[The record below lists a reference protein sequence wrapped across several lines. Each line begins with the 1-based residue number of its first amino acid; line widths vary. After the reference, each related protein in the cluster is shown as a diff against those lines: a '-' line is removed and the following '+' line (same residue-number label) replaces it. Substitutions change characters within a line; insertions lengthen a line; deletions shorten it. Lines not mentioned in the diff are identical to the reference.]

1 MKNIEKRISPLIQS
15 QFPSFYQEEGE
26 NFIAFT
32 RAYYE
37 WLESTNNPLYHTRRL
52 PSYRDIDETTDD
64 FIVHFKEK
72 YLKNIQFD
80 TATNKKLL
88 VKNSLDLYRAKGTER
103 SIDLFFKLVYG
114 TAAEVQYPAE
124 KIFRL
129 SDGVYEKPEYLE
141 IGYSIYN
148 IDYVGKQVVGQLSGA
163 KAFVEKYIRRRVGKG
178 FVNLLYISGRQGDF
192 KNGEVI
198 GLNINNQP
206 TFEITKRSK
215 LIGSMKRVTVQT
227 RGRNFN
233 VGDIVRFTN
242 SDRGLGGLARVES
255 TNSQTGLVDFIFTDG
270 GYGYTLDT
278 ESIVS
283 EKVLNLN
290 EVIADFTAEN
300 YYRLFERGV
309 QPVVNI
315 GYSAATSNVSVGN
328 TVYRYA
334 ANGMLAAQGR
344 VLEVAPTSNTNGFI
358 SISHTSGV
366 FVPSATYYTGTNN
379 TGTSFTASTLTDKS
393 MSGKFMNI
401 PTDYSVIITAPSS
414 TFIVGDVVQQQ
425 NAGYI
430 TASGTVANV
439 INLEGAVQLTLTD
452 ARGAFK
458 NSKRMAD
465 WDYKAG
471 TGTITVATTSNV
483 VTGTSTAFNN
493 NYINSTLYV
502 TGNVAIGNV
511 QSVTNSTSLIL
522 TTNAAAAAV
531 ANVHNYGLTYKIFK
545 QSDSGTFANVSY
557 VNLNAGLYDIKK
569 QVHVIAFD
577 ECSSNNV
584 TFANN
589 IYIYNSANAIVAE
602 GSVITA
608 NYNTVSNTGT
618 LTFISRKGYWNE
630 TDTVYTTANADNFKI
645 TSYSLDITGGDY
657 VRSFPSKIIAP
668 LSNTTADISSIS
680 FGTGA
685 GFGVGTIGETEVIF
699 IGTDLIAANSQDTL
713 DYSRLQL
720 SVTANT
726 GFDEG
731 QRVFQQIRKVS
742 FNPSTAVNASNGFIT
757 ITDANTYYIAG
768 DRVTYEVA
776 AGNTVITAL
785 ESGKSYYVAFSNTTG
800 LILSHPANKYIH
812 INSTSFPGQAFANL
826 DLYESGVGTITA
838 NTTSNVV
845 TGVGTVF
852 KKYDD
857 AFGNKYSNFKLYDDG
872 NVELGTISTVV
883 NSTSLTLTTNS
894 AAGVDN
900 NTHSF
905 GLRVSYNIPGFANT
919 LTNESGHFL
928 YKTAHATLYD
938 VTGTNL
944 LIKDP
949 ILDFGFTN
957 TTSTPSNSNIIVYGN
972 NLVNTAITA
981 VTELSTI
988 AQANQV
994 FASQFISSD
1003 AFGFPKNPQ
1012 GNYLDNLY
1020 ACLTFGRFEIGIIG
1034 SLNQINPGEDY
1045 NVDPFVLAHQQ
1056 YISAFDRKDFV
1067 ITFENAT
1074 RNFVAGEIVNQ
1085 SQANLRFFDLKVSS
1099 GAYSNTYDAKTFTV
1113 QTQFEAN
1120 SAANAIFYRNLTS
1133 SFNPTDEVNSNTDFI
1148 TITGNEFAANDL
1160 VRYFTDT
1167 GNTAVTGLS
1176 NNSFYYVLASN
1187 STGVTLTAEAA
1198 NTLAKVNI
1206 TQSSNVAEFNSNTDV
1221 QNSNN
1226 FINIATAN
1234 TLFANGGQ
1242 VRYVVTDGTAAVD
1255 GLEANALYYVRY
1267 ANSTGLAL
1275 SVTAGGSN
1283 VDLTAANPGGVGHFL
1298 RNYNPDLIGHQLRSY
1313 TNEFANGQIVQ
1324 YRIPN
1329 GNTAISGL
1337 TANAVYYVV
1346 DANTV
1351 AFKLS
1356 STLGGA
1362 VIDINANSTG
1372 GESHTIATLPGYLPK
1387 DKLFQNVGGNIVN
1400 ATVSSV
1406 FSNTHESVVR
1416 NYVRVTGNTAPITNN
1431 ALLYSYTVPTANA
1444 LISSVTTFEIVSTA
1458 KAIVKSSNS
1467 SQMLAKRITFENTW
1481 LPSEPMIGEVS
1492 GAEADVIGVT
1502 EDITELYPI
1511 GLNADIT
1518 ANVVTSNGEVTAL
1531 QVIDSGFAYSNGE
1544 IVDFVSEDN
1553 LRAGTAKMILDGHG
1567 LGIGYYRSSKGFL
1580 SDDIYVHDGDYYQ
1593 EYSYEILSK
1602 ISVDRYSDMFKKVMH
1617 MAGTKFFGSALIVE
1631 EANTALALSA
1641 ISTGQE
1647 IQFNS
1652 NDDVSTVNDT
1662 IQTDIEDVSFKFK
1675 VMDVNNDTDLIS
1687 IGTNPYYTTLPLN
1700 VHDYLQYT
1708 TSEAQTIGV
1717 GTSSNLS
1724 NNAYYYVVLANTTG
1738 IKISETR
1745 GGDALNLNT
1754 VAISNTLELHTLT
1767 KIINPF
1773 ANGDLVLY
1781 TTSNTAVEAS
1791 ITGTF
1796 TTNTGIVVN
1805 VTQSSNVAQFNSNT
1819 DVQNDFINIASA
1831 NSKFT
1836 NGSQVRYVISSNT
1849 VAVSN
1854 LESGA
1859 LYYVRNANSTG
1870 LALSIEADGPNVS
1883 LTAANLGSNGH
1894 FLRYYNDVVDS
1905 FIKVANNKFRNSD
1918 YVNVTFD
1925 SATCNTQ
1932 SFNANTA
1939 VDIDSANAANVFI
1952 TISSHPFAND
1962 QSVLYYTD
1970 VGNTAI
1976 SGLTNNQI
1984 YYVIETTT
1992 NTFKLA
1998 TQSGNTATIANII
2011 ASAISETGHYIM
2023 RGFNGITNATSYYV
2037 MDANTSGF
2045 RLSTTGARAYAN
2057 ANVTANT
2064 VGVVAATDFIKIA
2077 AANSRFVAGDRVYY
2091 RVPRNNTALTP
2102 LTGNSYYYIAFANTT
2117 GIVLT
2122 ATPGGTNVDIT
2133 DTRTTANAEIHTF
2146 TGTPIIDFKSSNT
2159 GLTLNLS
2166 QNKLTNTQTY
2176 YVVNTTPNT
2185 VKLSLTANGSP
2196 INITANGTASEA
2208 DTAGHFLTKTIE
2220 E

>member
-26 NFIAFT
+26 NFIAFVK
-32 RAYYE
+32 AYYE
-37 WLESTNNPLYHTRRL
+37 WLENSGTYVNYSGNTVTQYIASNNDIIEVTANQLANSTYMSSITRYQPIDANPLYHARRL
-52 PSYRDIDETTDD
+52 PDYRDIDSTTDD

-103 SIDLFFKLVYG
+103 AVDLFFKLVYG
-114 TAAEVQYPAE
+114 TAAEVRYPAE

-178 FVNLLYISGRQGDF
+178 FVNLLYISGRQGEF
-192 KNGEVI
+192 RNGEVI
-198 GLNINNQP
+198 GLNINNEP
-206 TFEITKRSK
+206 VFDITKRSK
-215 LIGSMKRVTVQT
+215 LVGSVKRVTVQN
-227 RGRNFN
+227 RGRDFA

-242 SDRGLGGLARVES
+242 GDRGLGGLARVES
-255 TNSQTGLVDFIFTDG
+255 ISSQTGLVDFIFVDG

-290 EVIADFTAEN
+290 QITADFTSEN
-300 YYRLFERGV
+300 YYKLFERGV

-344 VLEVAPTSNTNGFI
+344 VLEVDTTSSTNGFI
-358 SISHTSGV
+358 SVSHTSGV
-366 FVPSATYYTGTNN
+366 FVPSATYYTGINN

-401 PTDYSVIITAPSS
+401 PTDYAVIITSPSA
-414 TFIVGDVVQQQ
+414 TFSVGDVVQQQ

-439 INLEGAVQLTLTD
+439 IILEGEVQLTLTD

-471 TGTITVATTSNV
+471 TGTITAVTTSNV

-511 QSVTNSTSLIL
+511 ASVTNSTSLIL
-522 TTNAAAAAV
+522 TANASAAATGSA
-531 ANVHNYGLTYKIFK
+531 HNYGLTYKLIN
-545 QSDSGTFANVSY
+545 QTNNQIFANVSY

-569 QVHVIAFD
+569 QVHVIQFD

-589 IYIYNSANAIVAE
+589 IYIYNSANVIVAE

-608 NYNTVSNTGT
+608 NYASASNTGT

-645 TSYSLDITGGDY
+645 VSYSLDITGGDY

-680 FGTGA
+680 FGSGA

-699 IGTDLIAANSQDTL
+699 IGTDLISANSQDTL
-713 DYSRLQL
+713 DYSRIQL
-720 SVTANT
+720 SISSNT

-731 QRVFQQIRKVS
+731 QRVYQQIRKVS

-757 ITDANTYYIAG
+757 ITDANTYYFAG
-768 DRVTYEVA
+768 DQVTYEVA
-776 AGNTVITAL
+776 VNNTAITGL

-800 LILSHPANKYIH
+800 LILSHSANKFVH
-812 INSTSFPGQAFANL
+812 ISNTSFPG
-826 DLYESGVGTITA
+826 ET
-838 NTTSNVV
+838 
-845 TGVGTVF
+845 
-852 KKYDD
+852 
-857 AFGNKYSNFKLYDDG
+857 
-872 NVELGTISTVV
+872 
-883 NSTSLTLTTNS
+883 
-894 AAGVDN
+894 
-900 NTHSF
+900 
-905 GLRVSYNIPGFANT
+905 FANT
-919 LTNESGHFL
+919 SFNIPAFGATRVNESGHFL
-928 YKTAHATLYD
+928 YKTAHGTLYD
-938 VTGTNL
+938 VVGTTFK
-944 LIKDP
+944 IKDP
-949 ILDFGFTN
+949 IRDFGFTN
-957 TTSTPSNSNIIVYGN
+957 TTSVPANSNILVYGN

-981 VTELSTI
+981 AVAELPTVG
-988 AQANQV
+988 QANQV
-994 FASQFISSD
+994 FASEFISSD

-1034 SLNQINPGEDY
+1034 SLNQVNPGEDY
-1045 NVDPFVLAHQQ
+1045 NVDPFVLAHQP
-1056 YISAFDRKDFV
+1056 YIAGFDRKDFV
-1067 ITFENAT
+1067 IEFENAT

-1085 SQANLRFFDLKVSS
+1085 SQPNLRFFDLKVSS

-1113 QTQFEAN
+1113 QSQYEAN
-1120 SAANAIFYRNLTS
+1120 GSSEFIFYRGTS
-1133 SFNPTDEVNSNTDFI
+1133 TTFNATDEVNSNTDFI
-1148 TITGNEFAANDL
+1148 EVDGNEYAANDL
-1160 VRYFTDT
+1160 VRYFTDS
-1167 GNTAVTGLS
+1167 GNVAPTGLS
-1176 NNSFYYVLASN
+1176 NNNFYYVLTSN
-1187 STGVTLTAEAA
+1187 STGVTLTTDAGVVAS
-1198 NTLAKVNI
+1198 KVNI
-1206 TQSSNVAEFNSNTDV
+1206 TQSSNVAAFNSNTDV
-1221 QNSNN
+1221 QNSND
-1226 FINIATAN
+1226 FISIASAS
-1234 TLFANGGQ
+1234 TLFANGNQ
-1242 VRYVVTDGTAAVD
+1242 VRYVVTPGTAPVS
-1255 GLEANALYYVRY
+1255 GLEANTLYYVRY

-1275 SVTAGGSN
+1275 SLAVDSAN
-1283 VDLTAANPGGVGHFL
+1283 LDLTAANPGGSGHFL
-1298 RNYNPDLIGHQLRSY
+1298 RYYNENMGGHNLRSY
-1313 TNEFANGQIVQ
+1313 QNEFANGQIVQ
-1324 YRIPN
+1324 YRIPA
-1329 GNTAISGL
+1329 GNTAIGGL
-1337 TANAVYYVV
+1337 ASNGIYYVV
-1346 DANTV
+1346 SANNV
-1351 AFKLS
+1351 GFKLS
-1356 STLGGA
+1356 ANLSGS
-1362 VIDINANSTG
+1362 VIDITANSSG

-1387 DKLFQNVGGNIVN
+1387 DKLFQNVVSTFNSNTQVQNSNDFILIASANSIFANGQQITYSTAAGNTAVTGLTNNSLYFVRYANSTGLALSATSTGANIDITATSVSETGHFLTANIVN
-1400 ATVSSV
+1400 VFVSSV
-1406 FSNTHESVVR
+1406 FSNTIG
-1416 NYVRVTGNTAPITNN
+1416 NYIRVSGNTAPIVNN
-1431 ALLYSYTVPTANA
+1431 QIIFSYTVPTANG
-1444 LISSVTTFEIVSTA
+1444 LVSSVSLFEIVSTA
-1458 KAIVKSSNS
+1458 KAIVKSSNAS
-1467 SQMLAKRITFENTW
+1467 HMLAKRITFENTW
-1481 LPSEPMIGEVS
+1481 LPNNPMIGTLS
-1492 GAEADVIGVT
+1492 GSEADVTGVT
-1502 EDITELYPI
+1502 EDASTLYPI
-1511 GLNADIT
+1511 GLNADIV
-1518 ANVVTSNGEVTAL
+1518 ANVVTAGGEVTGL
-1531 QVIDSGFAYSNGE
+1531 QVFDSGFAYSNAE

-1553 LRAGTAKMILDGHG
+1553 LRAGTVKIALDGHG
-1567 LGIGYYRSSKGFL
+1567 IGQGYYRSSKGFL
-1580 SDDIYVHDGDYYQ
+1580 SDDIYVHDNDYYQ

-1617 MAGTKFFGSALIVE
+1617 VAGTKFFGSALIVE
-1631 EANTALALSA
+1631 EANAALALSS
-1641 ISTGQE
+1641 ISTAQE
-1647 IQFNS
+1647 VQFNS
-1652 NDDVSTVNDT
+1652 NDDVSTPDDT
-1662 IQTDIEDVSFKFK
+1662 IETDIEDVSYKFK
-1675 VMDVNNDTDLIS
+1675 VMDVNNNDDDFIS
-1687 IGTNPYYTTLPLN
+1687 LGTNPYYTTLPLN

-1708 TSEAQTIGV
+1708 TSEGDTIGASV
-1717 GTSSNLS
+1717 S

-1745 GGDALNLNT
+1745 GGDPVNLSGAPENAT
-1754 VAISNTLELHTLT
+1754 ELHTLT
-1767 KIINPF
+1767 KIVNPF

-1781 TTSNTAVEAS
+1781 TTTNTAVEAS

-1796 TTNTGIVVN
+1796 TTNTG
-1805 VTQSSNVAQFNSNT
+1805 A
-1819 DVQNDFINIASA
+1819 
-1831 NSKFT
+1831 
-1836 NGSQVRYVISSNT
+1836 
-1849 VAVSN
+1849 
-1854 LESGA
+1854 
-1859 LYYVRNANSTG
+1859 
-1870 LALSIEADGPNVS
+1870 
-1883 LTAANLGSNGH
+1883 
-1894 FLRYYNDVVDS
+1894 VVDS
-1905 FIKVANNKFRNSD
+1905 FIRVANNKFRNSD

-1939 VDIDSANAANVFI
+1939 VDVDSANAANVFI
-1952 TISSHPFAND
+1952 TMSSHPFANG

-1970 VGNTAI
+1970 AGNTAI

-1984 YYVIETTT
+1984 YYVIQTTT
-1992 NTFKLA
+1992 NTLKLA
-1998 TQSGNTATIANII
+1998 TQSGNTQSIANIM
-2011 ASAISETGHYIM
+2011 ASAVSESGHYIM
-2023 RGFNGITNATSYYV
+2023 RGFEGITNATSYYV

-2045 RLSTTGARAYAN
+2045 RLSTTGARAYAPS
-2057 ANVTANT
+2057 NVTANT
-2064 VGVVAATDFIKIA
+2064 VGVVAADDFIKIA
-2077 AANSRFVAGDRVYY
+2077 TANSRFTVGDRVYY
-2091 RVPRNNTALTP
+2091 AVPKSNTAITP
-2102 LTGNSYYYIAFANTT
+2102 LTGNAYYYVAFANTT
-2117 GIVLT
+2117 GVKLAT
-2122 ATPGGTNVDIT
+2122 TPGGSAIDIT
-2133 DTRTTANAEIHTF
+2133 DARTSNPAEVHTL
-2146 TGTPIIDFKSSNT
+2146 TGIPIINFKSSNT

-2166 QNKLTNTQTY
+2166 QNKLTNAQSY

-2196 INITANGTASEA
+2196 INITANGTASGA

>member
-178 FVNLLYISGRQGDF
+178 FVNLLYISGRQGEF
-192 KNGEVI
+192 RNGEVV
-198 GLNINNQP
+198 GLNINNEP
-206 TFEITKRSK
+206 VFDITKRSK
-215 LIGSMKRVTVQT
+215 LVGSVKRVTVQT
-227 RGRNFN
+227 RGRDFT

-255 TNSQTGLVDFIFTDG
+255 TNSAAGLVDFIFIDG
-270 GYGYTLDT
+270 GYGYTLNT

-290 EVIADFTAEN
+290 EVTADFTAEN

-344 VLEVAPTSNTNGFI
+344 VLEVARSSNTNGFI

-401 PTDYSVIITAPSS
+401 PTDYAVIITAPSS
-414 TFIVGDVVQQQ
+414 TFMVGDVVQQQ

-439 INLEGAVQLTLTD
+439 IQLEGEVQLTLAN

-465 WDYKAG
+465 WDYKVG
-471 TGTITVATTSNV
+471 TGTITTSTTSNV

-502 TGNVAIGNV
+502 TGNTSIGNV
-511 QSVTNSTSLIL
+511 VSVTNSTSLIL
-522 TTNAAAAAV
+522 SANAS
-531 ANVHNYGLTYKIFK
+531 ANATGNAHNYGLTYKLIN
-545 QSDSGTFANVSY
+545 QTNNQIFANVSY

-602 GSVITA
+602 GTVITA
-608 NYNTVSNTGT
+608 NYASGSNSGT
-618 LTFISRKGYWNE
+618 LTFLSRKGYWNE
-630 TDTVYTTANADNFKI
+630 TDTVYTAANADNFKI

-657 VRSFPSKIIAP
+657 VRSFPSKIVAP
-668 LSNTTADISSIS
+668 LSNTTANISSIS

-731 QRVFQQIRKVS
+731 QRVYQQIRKVS
-742 FNPSTAVNASNGFIT
+742 FNPSTAANATTGFIT

-768 DRVTYEVA
+768 ESVTYEVA
-776 AGNTVITAL
+776 AGNTVISGL
-785 ESGKSYYVAFSNTTG
+785 ESGKPYYVAFSNTTG
-800 LILSHPANKYIH
+800 LILSSPANKYIH
-812 INSTSFPGQAFANL
+812 INSTSFPG
-826 DLYESGVGTITA
+826 ES
-838 NTTSNVV
+838 
-845 TGVGTVF
+845 
-852 KKYDD
+852 
-857 AFGNKYSNFKLYDDG
+857 
-872 NVELGTISTVV
+872 
-883 NSTSLTLTTNS
+883 
-894 AAGVDN
+894 
-900 NTHSF
+900 
-905 GLRVSYNIPGFANT
+905 FANT
-919 LTNESGHFL
+919 SFNIPAFAATRANESGHFL

-949 ILDFGFTN
+949 IRDFGFTN
-957 TTSTPSNSNIIVYGN
+957 TTSTPANSNILVYGN

-981 VTELSTI
+981 VAELSTI

-994 FASQFISSD
+994 FASEFISSD

-1012 GNYLDNLY
+1012 GNLLDNLY

-1045 NVDPFVLAHQQ
+1045 NVDPFVLAHQP
-1056 YISAFDRKDFV
+1056 YIAGFDRKDFV

-1074 RNFVAGEIVNQ
+1074 RNFVVGEIVNQ
-1085 SQANLRFFDLKVSS
+1085 SQANLKFFDLQVSS

-1113 QTQFEAN
+1113 QSQYEAN
-1120 SAANAIFYRNLTS
+1120 SASEFIFYRNITS

-1160 VRYFTDT
+1160 VRYFTDNA
-1167 GNTAVTGLS
+1167 NTAVTGLS
-1176 NNSFYYVLASN
+1176 NNGFYYVLTSN
-1187 STGVTLTAEAA
+1187 TTGVTLTTEAA

-1206 TQSSNVAEFNSNTDV
+1206 TQSSNVAEFNSNTNV
-1221 QNSNN
+1221 QNSND
-1226 FINIATAN
+1226 FIQIATAN
-1234 TLFANGGQ
+1234 TLFANGSQ
-1242 VRYVVTDGTAAVD
+1242 VRYVVTDDVAAVS

-1275 SVTAGGSN
+1275 SLTAGGAN
-1283 VDLTAANPGGVGHFL
+1283 VDLTAANPGSNGHFL

-1346 DANTV
+1346 AANTV
-1351 AFKLS
+1351 GFKLA
-1356 STLGGA
+1356 STLSGSA
-1362 VIDINANSTG
+1362 INITANSTG

-1387 DKLFQNVGGNIVN
+1387 DKLFQTNSTGGIVN
-1400 ATVSSV
+1400 STVSSV
-1406 FSNTHESVVR
+1406 FSNTTG
-1416 NYVRVTGNTAPITNN
+1416 NYIRVTGNNAPLVNN
-1431 ALLYSYTVPTANA
+1431 SIIFSYTVPTANG
-1444 LISSVTTFEIVSTA
+1444 LVSSVSLFEIVSTA

-1481 LPSEPMIGEVS
+1481 LPNEPMIGEVS

-1518 ANVVTSNGEVTAL
+1518 ANVVTSDGEVTAL

-1631 EANTALALSA
+1631 EANAALALTS

-1662 IQTDIEDVSFKFK
+1662 IETDIEDVSFKFK

-1687 IGTNPYYTTLPLN
+1687 LGTNPYYTTFPLN

-1708 TSEAQTIGV
+1708 TLEAQTLGV
-1717 GTSSNLS
+1717 GTSSSLS
-1724 NNAYYYVVLANTTG
+1724 NNEYYYVVFANTTG

-1754 VAISNTLELHTLT
+1754 VAISNTLELHTVT
-1767 KIINPF
+1767 KLINPF

-1781 TTSNTAVEAS
+1781 TTSNTAVEANVS
-1791 ITGTF
+1791 LTF
-1796 TTNTGIVVN
+1796 VTNT
-1805 VTQSSNVAQFNSNT
+1805 
-1819 DVQNDFINIASA
+1819 
-1831 NSKFT
+1831 
-1836 NGSQVRYVISSNT
+1836 ISSNT
-1849 VAVSN
+1849 ISVTNN
-1854 LESGA
+1854 LFRRGDVVKYTKNGGSAAIGLTEGNEFFIRS
-1859 LYYVRNANSTG
+1859 ANSTAIK
-1870 LALSIEADGPNVS
+1870 LANSIGKAVS
-1883 LTAANLGSNGH
+1883 VYSNATVETH
-1894 FLRYYNDVVDS
+1894 ILR
-1905 FIKVANNKFRNSD
+1905 IEKLANN
-1918 YVNVTFD
+1918 
-1925 SATCNTQ
+1925 
-1932 SFNANTA
+1932 
-1939 VDIDSANAANVFI
+1939 
-1952 TISSHPFAND
+1952 
-1962 QSVLYYTD
+1962 
-1970 VGNTAI
+1970 
-1976 SGLTNNQI
+1976 
-1984 YYVIETTT
+1984 
-1992 NTFKLA
+1992 
-1998 TQSGNTATIANII
+1998 
-2011 ASAISETGHYIM
+2011 
-2023 RGFNGITNATSYYV
+2023 
-2037 MDANTSGF
+2037 
-2045 RLSTTGARAYAN
+2045 
-2057 ANVTANT
+2057 
-2064 VGVVAATDFIKIA
+2064 
-2077 AANSRFVAGDRVYY
+2077 
-2091 RVPRNNTALTP
+2091 
-2102 LTGNSYYYIAFANTT
+2102 
-2117 GIVLT
+2117 
-2122 ATPGGTNVDIT
+2122 
-2133 DTRTTANAEIHTF
+2133 
-2146 TGTPIIDFKSSNT
+2146 
-2159 GLTLNLS
+2159 
-2166 QNKLTNTQTY
+2166 QNY

-2196 INITANGTASEA
+2196 INITANGSTSG
-2208 DTAGHFLTKTIE
+2208 DINAGHFLTKTIE

>member
-114 TAAEVQYPAE
+114 TAAEVNYPAE

-178 FVNLLYISGRQGDF
+178 FVNLLYISGRQGEF
-192 KNGEVI
+192 RNGEVI
-198 GLNINNQP
+198 GLNINNEP
-206 TFEITKRSK
+206 VFDITKRSK
-215 LIGSMKRVTVQT
+215 LIGSVKRVTVQT
-227 RGRNFN
+227 RGRNFT

-255 TNSQTGLVDFIFTDG
+255 TNSAAGLVDFIFIDG
-270 GYGYTLDT
+270 GYGYTLNA

-290 EVIADFTAEN
+290 EVTADFTAEN
-300 YYRLFERGV
+300 YYRLFERGI

-344 VLEVAPTSNTNGFI
+344 VLEVARSSNTNGFI

-401 PTDYSVIITAPSS
+401 PTDYAVVITAPSS

-439 INLEGAVQLTLTD
+439 IQLEGQVQLTLTN

-471 TGTITVATTSNV
+471 TGTITTTTTSNV

-511 QSVTNSTSLIL
+511 VSVTNSTSLIL
-522 TTNAAAAAV
+522 SANAS
-531 ANVHNYGLTYKIFK
+531 ANATGNAHNYGLTYKLIN
-545 QSDSGTFANVSY
+545 QTNNQIFANVSY

-569 QVHVIAFD
+569 QVHVIEFD

-608 NYNTVSNTGT
+608 NYDTGSNTGT

-630 TDTVYTTANADNFKI
+630 TDTVYTSANADNFKI
-645 TSYSLDITGGDY
+645 TSYSLDVTGGDY
-657 VRSFPSKIIAP
+657 VRSFPSKIVAP
-668 LSNTTADISSIS
+668 LSNTTANISSIS

-731 QRVFQQIRKVS
+731 QRVYQQIRKVS
-742 FNPSTAVNASNGFIT
+742 FNPSTAANATTGFIT

-768 DRVTYEVA
+768 ESVTYEVA
-776 AGNTVITAL
+776 AGNTVISGL
-785 ESGKSYYVAFSNTTG
+785 ESGKPYYVAFSNTTG
-800 LILSHPANKYIH
+800 LILSSPANKYIH
-812 INSTSFPGQAFANL
+812 INSTSFPG
-826 DLYESGVGTITA
+826 ES
-838 NTTSNVV
+838 
-845 TGVGTVF
+845 
-852 KKYDD
+852 
-857 AFGNKYSNFKLYDDG
+857 
-872 NVELGTISTVV
+872 
-883 NSTSLTLTTNS
+883 
-894 AAGVDN
+894 
-900 NTHSF
+900 
-905 GLRVSYNIPGFANT
+905 FANT
-919 LTNESGHFL
+919 SFNIPAFAATRANESGHFL

-949 ILDFGFTN
+949 IRDFGFTN

-994 FASQFISSD
+994 FASEFISSD

-1012 GNYLDNLY
+1012 GNLLDNLY

-1045 NVDPFVLAHQQ
+1045 NVDPFVLAHQP
-1056 YISAFDRKDFV
+1056 YIAGFDRKDFV

-1074 RNFVAGEIVNQ
+1074 RNFVVGEIVNQ
-1085 SQANLRFFDLKVSS
+1085 SQANLKFFDLKVSS

-1113 QTQFEAN
+1113 QSQYEAN
-1120 SAANAIFYRNLTS
+1120 SASEFIFYRNITS

-1160 VRYFTDT
+1160 VRYFTDNA
-1167 GNTAVTGLS
+1167 NTAVTGLS
-1176 NNSFYYVLASN
+1176 NNGFYYVLTSN
-1187 STGVTLTAEAA
+1187 TTGVTLTTEAA

-1206 TQSSNVAEFNSNTDV
+1206 TQSSNVAEFNSNTNV
-1221 QNSNN
+1221 QNSND
-1226 FINIATAN
+1226 FIQIATAN

-1242 VRYVVTDGTAAVD
+1242 VRYVVTDDVAAVS

-1267 ANSTGLAL
+1267 ANSTGLSL
-1275 SVTAGGSN
+1275 SVTAGGDIAN
-1283 VDLTAANPGGVGHFL
+1283 LTAANPGSNGHFL

-1346 DANTV
+1346 SANNV
-1351 AFKLS
+1351 GFKLS
-1356 STLGGA
+1356 ANLSGS
-1362 VIDINANSTG
+1362 VIDITANSTG

-1387 DKLFQNVGGNIVN
+1387 DKLFQTNSTGGIVN
-1400 ATVSSV
+1400 STVSSV
-1406 FSNTHESVVR
+1406 FSNTTG
-1416 NYVRVTGNTAPITNN
+1416 NYIRVTGNNAPLVNN
-1431 ALLYSYTVPTANA
+1431 SIIFSYTVPTANG
-1444 LISSVTTFEIVSTA
+1444 LVSSVSLFEIVSTA

-1481 LPSEPMIGEVS
+1481 LPNEPMIGEVS

-1518 ANVVTSNGEVTAL
+1518 ANVVTSDGEVTAL

-1567 LGIGYYRSSKGFL
+1567 IGIGYYRSSKGFL

-1631 EANTALALSA
+1631 EANAALAMSS

-1647 IQFNS
+1647 VQFNS

-1687 IGTNPYYTTLPLN
+1687 LGTNPYYTTFPLN

-1708 TSEAQTIGV
+1708 TSEAQTLGV
-1717 GTSSNLS
+1717 GTSSSLS
-1724 NNAYYYVVLANTTG
+1724 NNEYYYVVFANTTG

-1754 VAISNTLELHTLT
+1754 VAISNTLELHTVT

-1781 TTSNTAVEAS
+1781 TTTNTAVEAS

-1796 TTNTGIVVN
+1796 TTNTG
-1805 VTQSSNVAQFNSNT
+1805 
-1819 DVQNDFINIASA
+1819 
-1831 NSKFT
+1831 
-1836 NGSQVRYVISSNT
+1836 R
-1849 VAVSN
+1849 
-1854 LESGA
+1854 
-1859 LYYVRNANSTG
+1859 
-1870 LALSIEADGPNVS
+1870 
-1883 LTAANLGSNGH
+1883 
-1894 FLRYYNDVVDS
+1894 VVDS
-1905 FIKVANNKFRNSD
+1905 FIRVANNKFRNSD

-1939 VDIDSANAANVFI
+1939 VDVDSANAANVFI
-1952 TISSHPFAND
+1952 TISSHPFANGD
-1962 QSVLYYTD
+1962 SVLYYTD
-1970 VGNTAI
+1970 AGNTAI

-1984 YYVIETTT
+1984 YYVIGTTT
-1992 NTFKLA
+1992 NTLKLA
-1998 TQSGNTATIANII
+1998 TQSGNTQSIANIM
-2011 ASAISETGHYIM
+2011 ASAISESGHNIM
-2023 RGFNGITNATSYYV
+2023 RGFNGITNATSYYM
-2037 MDANTSGF
+2037 MDANTTGF
-2045 RLSTTGARAYAN
+2045 KLSTN
-2057 ANVTANT
+2057 A
-2064 VGVVAATDFIKIA
+2064 
-2077 AANSRFVAGDRVYY
+2077 SR
-2091 RVPRNNTALTP
+2091 
-2102 LTGNSYYYIAFANTT
+2102 
-2117 GIVLT
+2117 
-2122 ATPGGTNVDIT
+2122 TN
-2133 DTRTTANAEIHTF
+2133 
-2146 TGTPIIDFKSSNT
+2146 IINFKSSNT

-2166 QNKLTNTQTY
+2166 QNKLTNAQSY

-2196 INITANGTASEA
+2196 INITANGSTSG
-2208 DTAGHFLTKTIE
+2208 DINAGHFLTKTIE

>member
-52 PSYRDIDETTDD
+52 PTYRDIDDTTDD

-114 TAAEVQYPAE
+114 TAAEVNYPAE

-178 FVNLLYISGRQGDF
+178 FVNLLYISGRQGEF
-192 KNGEVI
+192 RNGEVI
-198 GLNINNQP
+198 GLNINNEP
-206 TFEITKRSK
+206 VFDITKRSK
-215 LIGSMKRVTVQT
+215 LIGSVKRVTVQT
-227 RGRNFN
+227 RGRDFT

-270 GYGYTLDT
+270 GYGYTLNA

-290 EVIADFTAEN
+290 EVVADFTAEN

-344 VLEVAPTSNTNGFI
+344 VLEVAPSSNTNGFI

-401 PTDYSVIITAPSS
+401 PTDYAVIITAPSS
-414 TFIVGDVVQQQ
+414 TFHVGDVVQQQ
-425 NAGYI
+425 NVGYI

-439 INLEGAVQLTLTD
+439 IQLEGEVQLTLTN

-465 WDYKAG
+465 WDYKVG
-471 TGTITVATTSNV
+471 TGTITTSTTSNV

-511 QSVTNSTSLIL
+511 ASVTNSTSLIL
-522 TTNAAAAAV
+522 SANASANAV
-531 ANVHNYGLTYKIFK
+531 GNVHNYGLTYKLIK
-545 QSDSGTFANVSY
+545 QNDSGTYANVSY

-569 QVHVIAFD
+569 QVHVIEFD

-608 NYNTVSNTGT
+608 NYDTGSNTGT

-630 TDTVYTTANADNFKI
+630 TDTVYTSANADNFKI

-657 VRSFPSKIIAP
+657 VRSFPSTIVAP
-668 LSNTTADISSIS
+668 LSNTTANISSIS

-731 QRVFQQIRKVS
+731 QRVYQQIRKVS
-742 FNPSTAVNASNGFIT
+742 FNPSTAANATTGFIT

-768 DRVTYEVA
+768 ESVTYEVA
-776 AGNTVITAL
+776 AGNTVISGL
-785 ESGKSYYVAFSNTTG
+785 ESGKPYYVAFSNTTG
-800 LILSHPANKYIH
+800 LILSSPANKYIH
-812 INSTSFPGQAFANL
+812 INSTSFPG
-826 DLYESGVGTITA
+826 EI
-838 NTTSNVV
+838 
-845 TGVGTVF
+845 
-852 KKYDD
+852 
-857 AFGNKYSNFKLYDDG
+857 
-872 NVELGTISTVV
+872 
-883 NSTSLTLTTNS
+883 
-894 AAGVDN
+894 
-900 NTHSF
+900 
-905 GLRVSYNIPGFANT
+905 FANT
-919 LTNESGHFL
+919 SFNIPAFAATRANESGHYL

-949 ILDFGFTN
+949 IRDFGFTN
-957 TTSTPSNSNIIVYGN
+957 NTSTPANSNILVYGN

-994 FASQFISSD
+994 FASEFISSD

-1045 NVDPFVLAHQQ
+1045 NVDPFVLAHQP
-1056 YISAFDRKDFV
+1056 YIAGFDRKDFV

-1074 RNFVAGEIVNQ
+1074 RNFVVGEIVNQ
-1085 SQANLRFFDLKVSS
+1085 SQANLKFFDLQVSS

-1113 QTQFEAN
+1113 QSQYEAN
-1120 SAANAIFYRNLTS
+1120 SAAEFIFYRNITS

-1148 TITGNEFAANDL
+1148 TITGNEFVANDL
-1160 VRYFTDT
+1160 VRYFTDNA
-1167 GNTAVTGLS
+1167 NTAVTGLS
-1176 NNSFYYVLASN
+1176 NNGFYYVLTSN
-1187 STGVTLTAEAA
+1187 TTGVTLTTEAA

-1206 TQSSNVAEFNSNTDV
+1206 TQSSNVAEFNSNTQV
-1221 QNSNN
+1221 ENSND
-1226 FINIATAN
+1226 FIQIATAN
-1234 TLFANGGQ
+1234 TLFANGSQ
-1242 VRYVVTDGTAAVD
+1242 VRYVVTDDVAAVS

-1275 SVTAGGSN
+1275 SLTAGGAN
-1283 VDLTAANPGGVGHFL
+1283 VDLTAANPGSNGHFL

-1346 DANTV
+1346 AANTV
-1351 AFKLS
+1351 GFKLA
-1356 STLGGA
+1356 STLSGSA
-1362 VIDINANSTG
+1362 INITANSTG

-1387 DKLFQNVGGNIVN
+1387 DKLFQTNSTGGIVN
-1400 ATVSSV
+1400 STVSSV
-1406 FSNTHESVVR
+1406 FSNTTG
-1416 NYVRVTGNTAPITNN
+1416 NYIRVTGNNAPLVNN
-1431 ALLYSYTVPTANA
+1431 SIIFSYTVPTANG
-1444 LISSVTTFEIVSTA
+1444 LVSSVSLFEIVSTA

-1481 LPSEPMIGEVS
+1481 LPNEPMIGEVS

-1518 ANVVTSNGEVTAL
+1518 ANVVTSDGEVTAL

-1567 LGIGYYRSSKGFL
+1567 IGIGYYRSSKGFL

-1631 EANTALALSA
+1631 EANAALAMSS

-1647 IQFNS
+1647 VQFNS
-1652 NDDVSTVNDT
+1652 NDDVSTANDT
-1662 IQTDIEDVSFKFK
+1662 IETDIEDARYTFEVQ
-1675 VMDVNNDTDLIS
+1675 DVNNDTDFIKLIDS
-1687 IGTNPYYTTLPLN
+1687 VGLDPNNSYYAAGISGVVLVGNTYYTTHVLN

-1708 TSEAQTIGV
+1708 TSEAQTLGV
-1717 GTSSNLS
+1717 GTSSSLS
-1724 NNAYYYVVLANTTG
+1724 NNEYYYVVFANTTG

-1754 VAISNTLELHTLT
+1754 VAISNTLELHTVT

-1781 TTSNTAVEAS
+1781 TTTNTAVEAS

-1796 TTNTGIVVN
+1796 TTNTG
-1805 VTQSSNVAQFNSNT
+1805 
-1819 DVQNDFINIASA
+1819 
-1831 NSKFT
+1831 
-1836 NGSQVRYVISSNT
+1836 R
-1849 VAVSN
+1849 
-1854 LESGA
+1854 
-1859 LYYVRNANSTG
+1859 
-1870 LALSIEADGPNVS
+1870 
-1883 LTAANLGSNGH
+1883 
-1894 FLRYYNDVVDS
+1894 VVDS
-1905 FIKVANNKFRNSD
+1905 FIRVANNKFRNSD

-1939 VDIDSANAANVFI
+1939 VDVDSANAANVFI
-1952 TISSHPFAND
+1952 TISSHPFANGD
-1962 QSVLYYTD
+1962 SVLYYTD
-1970 VGNTAI
+1970 AGNTAI

-1984 YYVIETTT
+1984 YYVIGTTT
-1992 NTFKLA
+1992 NTLKLA
-1998 TQSGNTATIANII
+1998 TQSGNTQSIANIM
-2011 ASAISETGHYIM
+2011 ASAVSESGHNIM
-2023 RGFNGITNATSYYV
+2023 RGFEGITNATSYYV
-2037 MDANTSGF
+2037 MDANTTGF
-2045 RLSTTGARAYAN
+2045 KLSTTGARAYAPD
-2057 ANVTANT
+2057 NVTANT
-2064 VGVVAATDFIKIA
+2064 VGVVAVDDFIKITT
-2077 AANSRFVAGDRVYY
+2077 ANSRFTAGDRVYY
-2091 RVPRNNTALTP
+2091 AVPKSNTAIAP
-2102 LTGNSYYYIAFANTT
+2102 LTGNAYYYVTFANTT
-2117 GIVLT
+2117 GVKLAT
-2122 ATPGGTNVDIT
+2122 TPGGSAINIT
-2133 DTRTTANAEIHTF
+2133 DARTTNPAEVHTL
-2146 TGTPIIDFKSSNT
+2146 TVTPIINFKSSNT

-2166 QNKLTNTQTY
+2166 QNKLTNAQSY

-2196 INITANGTASEA
+2196 INITANGSTSG
-2208 DTAGHFLTKTIE
+2208 DINAGHFLTKTIE

>member
-1 MKNIEKRISPLIQS
+1 MKNIEKKISPLIQS

-26 NFIAFT
+26 NFIAFVK
-32 RAYYE
+32 AYYE
-37 WLESTNNPLYHTRRL
+37 WLESTNNPLYHARRL
-52 PSYRDIDETTDD
+52 PDYRDIDNTTDD

-103 SIDLFFKLVYG
+103 AVDLFFKLVYG
-114 TAAEVQYPAE
+114 TAAEVRYPAE

-192 KNGEVI
+192 RNGEVV

-206 TFEITKRSK
+206 VFDITKRSK
-215 LIGSMKRVTVQT
+215 LIGSVKRVTVQT
-227 RGRNFN
+227 RGRNFAI
-233 VGDIVRFTN
+233 GDIVRFTN
-242 SDRGLGGLARVES
+242 GDRGLGGLARVES
-255 TNSQTGLVDFIFTDG
+255 IGSQTGLVDFIFIDG

-290 EVIADFTAEN
+290 EVIADFTSES

-315 GYSAATSNVSVGN
+315 GYSAASSNVSVGN

-344 VLEVAPTSNTNGFI
+344 VLEVAASSNTNGFI
-358 SISHTSGV
+358 SVSHTSGV
-366 FVPSATYYTGTNN
+366 FVPSANYSTGSNST
-379 TGTSFTASTLTDKS
+379 TGITFTANTLTDKS

-401 PTDYSVIITAPSS
+401 PTDYAIVITAPSA
-414 TFIVGDVVQQQ
+414 TFNVGDVVKQQ

-439 INLEGAVQLTLTD
+439 ITLESSVQLTLTN

-465 WDYKAG
+465 WDYKVG
-471 TGTITVATTSNV
+471 TGTITTVTTSNV

-511 QSVTNSTSLIL
+511 ASVTNSTSLIL
-522 TTNAAAAAV
+522 STNAAANAA
-531 ANVHNYGLTYKIFK
+531 ANAHNYGLTYKLIN
-545 QSDSGTFANVSY
+545 QSNNQIFANVSY

-569 QVHVIAFD
+569 QVHVIEFD
-577 ECSSNNV
+577 ECSSNNI

-589 IYIYNSANAIVAE
+589 IYIYNSANVIVAE
-602 GSVITA
+602 GQVITA
-608 NYNTVSNTGT
+608 NYATASNSGT
-618 LTFISRKGYWNE
+618 LTFLSRKGYWNE
-630 TDTVYTTANADNFKI
+630 TDTVYTTSTPPISVSFNANSAVTNATDGIAITAANTLFSVNDSVLYTVATGNTTLTNLVSGTRYFIKTSNSSAVTLAATVGGSTINLTKGLTEAGHSLTNADNFKI

-657 VRSFPSKIIAP
+657 VRSFPSRIVAP

-757 ITDANTYYIAG
+757 ITNANTYYIAG

-776 AGNTVITAL
+776 AGNTVITGL
-785 ESGKSYYVAFSNTTG
+785 ESGKPYYVAFSNTTG
-800 LILSHPANKYIH
+800 LILSSPANKYIH
-812 INSTSFPGQAFANL
+812 INSTSFPG
-826 DLYESGVGTITA
+826 ES
-838 NTTSNVV
+838 
-845 TGVGTVF
+845 
-852 KKYDD
+852 
-857 AFGNKYSNFKLYDDG
+857 
-872 NVELGTISTVV
+872 
-883 NSTSLTLTTNS
+883 
-894 AAGVDN
+894 
-900 NTHSF
+900 
-905 GLRVSYNIPGFANT
+905 FANT
-919 LTNESGHFL
+919 SFNIPAFAATRANETGHFL
-928 YKTAHATLYD
+928 YKIAHATLYD

-949 ILDFGFTN
+949 IRDFGFTN
-957 TTSTPSNSNIIVYGN
+957 TTSVPSNSNIIVYGN

-994 FASQFISSD
+994 FASEFISSD

-1012 GNYLDNLY
+1012 GNFLDILY
-1020 ACLTFGRFEIGIIG
+1020 SCLTFGRFEIGIIG
-1034 SLNQINPGEDY
+1034 SLNQVNPGEDY
-1045 NVDPFVLAHQQ
+1045 DVDPFVLAHQP
-1056 YISAFDRKDFV
+1056 YIAGFDRKDFV

-1074 RNFVAGEIVNQ
+1074 KNFVRGEIINQ
-1085 SQANLRFFDLKVSS
+1085 SQANLKFYDLQVSS

-1113 QTQFEAN
+1113 QSQFEAN
-1120 SAANAIFYRNLTS
+1120 SSSDFIFYRDISTT
-1133 SFNPTDEVNSNTDFI
+1133 FNATDEVNSNTDFI
-1148 TITGNEFAANDL
+1148 EIDGNVYAANDL
-1160 VRYFTDT
+1160 VRYFTEP
-1167 GNTAVTGLS
+1167 GNTAITGLS
-1176 NNSFYYVLASN
+1176 NNNFYYVLSAN
-1187 STGVTLTAEAA
+1187 TTGVILTTDAG
-1198 NTLAKVNI
+1198 NTAAKVNI
-1206 TQSSNVAEFNSNTDV
+1206 TQSSNVAEFNSNTGV
-1221 QNSNN
+1221 QNSND
-1226 FINIATAN
+1226 FISIASAN
-1234 TLFANGGQ
+1234 SLFANGGQ
-1242 VRYVVTDGTAAVD
+1242 VRYVISSNTTVVP
-1255 GLEANALYYVRY
+1255 GLEAEALYYVRY

-1275 SVTAGGSN
+1275 SITAGGAN
-1283 VDLTAANPGGVGHFL
+1283 VDLTAANPGSNGHFL
-1298 RNYNPDLIGHQLRSY
+1298 RYYNADMGGHNLRNF
-1313 TNEFANGQIVQ
+1313 TNEFGNGQIVQ

-1337 TANAVYYVV
+1337 TANAVYYIVS
-1346 DANTV
+1346 ANNV
-1351 AFKLS
+1351 GFKLS
-1356 STLGGA
+1356 STLGGSA
-1362 VIDINANSTG
+1362 INITANSTG

-1387 DKLFQNVGGNIVN
+1387 DKLFQTNSTSGIVN
-1400 ATVSSV
+1400 SFVSSV
-1406 FSNTHESVVR
+1406 FSNTTGD
-1416 NYVRVTGNTAPITNN
+1416 YIRVTGNNAPLVNN
-1431 ALLYSYTVPTANA
+1431 AIIFSYTVPTANG
-1444 LISSVTTFEIVSTA
+1444 LVSNVSLFEIISTA

-1467 SQMLAKRITFENTW
+1467 SHILAKRITFENTW
-1481 LPSEPMIGEVS
+1481 LPSDVMIGEVS
-1492 GAEADVIGVT
+1492 GAEANVIGVT
-1502 EDITELYPI
+1502 EDLSVLYPI
-1511 GLNADIT
+1511 GLNAEIS
-1518 ANVVTSNGEVTAL
+1518 ANVVTGDGEVTAL
-1531 QVIDSGFAYSNGE
+1531 QVLDSGFAYSNAE

-1553 LRAGTAKMILDGHG
+1553 LRAGTAKMVLDGHG
-1567 LGIGYYRSSKGFL
+1567 IGIGYYRSSKGFL
-1580 SDDIYVHDGDYYQ
+1580 SDDIYVHDNDYYQ

-1617 MAGTKFFGSALIVE
+1617 VAGTKFFGSALIVE
-1631 EANTALALSA
+1631 EANAALALTS
-1641 ISTGQE
+1641 ISTNQE
-1647 IQFNS
+1647 VQFNS
-1652 NDDVSTVNDT
+1652 NDDVSTANDT
-1662 IQTDIEDVSFKFK
+1662 IETDIEDATYTFEVQ
-1675 VMDVNNDTDLIS
+1675 DVNNDTDFIKLIDS
-1687 IGTNPYYTTLPLN
+1687 VGLDPNNSYYTSQIYHSGVVLVGNTYYTTHALN

-1708 TSEAQTIGV
+1708 TLEANAIGV
-1717 GTSSNLS
+1717 GSASSLS
-1724 NNAYYYVVLANTTG
+1724 NNSYYYVVLANTTG
-1738 IKISETR
+1738 IKISETQ

-1754 VAISNTLELHTLT
+1754 ASISNTLALHTLT
-1767 KIINPF
+1767 KVVNPF

-1796 TTNTGIVVN
+1796 TTNTG
-1805 VTQSSNVAQFNSNT
+1805 T
-1819 DVQNDFINIASA
+1819 
-1831 NSKFT
+1831 
-1836 NGSQVRYVISSNT
+1836 
-1849 VAVSN
+1849 
-1854 LESGA
+1854 
-1859 LYYVRNANSTG
+1859 
-1870 LALSIEADGPNVS
+1870 
-1883 LTAANLGSNGH
+1883 
-1894 FLRYYNDVVDS
+1894 VVDS
-1905 FIKVANNKFRNSD
+1905 FIRVANNKFRNSD

-1939 VDIDSANAANVFI
+1939 VDVDSANAANVFI

-1970 VGNTAI
+1970 AGNTAI

-1984 YYVIETTT
+1984 YYVIGTTT
-1992 NTFKLA
+1992 NTLKLA
-1998 TQSGNTATIANII
+1998 TQSGNTQSIANIM
-2011 ASAISETGHYIM
+2011 ASAISESGHNIM

-2037 MDANTSGF
+2037 MDANTTGF
-2045 RLSTTGARAYAN
+2045 KLSTTGAR
-2057 ANVTANT
+2057 
-2064 VGVVAATDFIKIA
+2064 
-2077 AANSRFVAGDRVYY
+2077 
-2091 RVPRNNTALTP
+2091 
-2102 LTGNSYYYIAFANTT
+2102 
-2117 GIVLT
+2117 
-2122 ATPGGTNVDIT
+2122 TN
-2133 DTRTTANAEIHTF
+2133 
-2146 TGTPIIDFKSSNT
+2146 IINFKSSNT
-2159 GLTLNLS
+2159 GLALNLS
-2166 QNKLTNTQTY
+2166 QNKLTNAQSY

-2196 INITANGTASEA
+2196 INITANGSTAGSIN
-2208 DTAGHFLTKTIE
+2208 AGHFLTKTIE

>member
-52 PSYRDIDETTDD
+52 PTYRDIDDTTDD

-178 FVNLLYISGRQGDF
+178 FVNLLYISGRQGEF
-192 KNGEVI
+192 RNGEVI
-198 GLNINNQP
+198 GLNINNEP
-206 TFEITKRSK
+206 VFDISKRSK
-215 LIGSMKRVTVQT
+215 LIGSVKRVTVQT
-227 RGRNFN
+227 RGRDFT

-255 TNSQTGLVDFIFTDG
+255 TNSAAGLVDFIFTDG
-270 GYGYTLDT
+270 GYGYTLNA

-290 EVIADFTAEN
+290 EVVADFTAEN

-344 VLEVAPTSNTNGFI
+344 VLEVAPSSNTNGFI

-366 FVPSATYYTGTNN
+366 FVGNASYSTGSNSTTGTTFVAN
-379 TGTSFTASTLTDKS
+379 TVTDKS

-401 PTDYSVIITAPSS
+401 PTDYAVVITAPSS

-439 INLEGAVQLTLTD
+439 IQLEGEVQLTLTN

-471 TGTITVATTSNV
+471 TGTITAATTSNV

-511 QSVTNSTSLIL
+511 VSITNSTSLIL
-522 TTNAAAAAV
+522 SANAAAAAV
-531 ANVHNYGLTYKIFK
+531 ANVHNYGLTYKLIK
-545 QSDSGTFANVSY
+545 QNDSGTYANVSY

-569 QVHVIAFD
+569 QVHVISFD

-602 GSVITA
+602 GTVITA

-720 SVTANT
+720 SVTANN

-731 QRVFQQIRKVS
+731 QRVYQQIRKVS
-742 FNPSTAVNASNGFIT
+742 FNPSTAANATTGFIT

-768 DRVTYEVA
+768 ESVTYEVA
-776 AGNTVITAL
+776 AGSTVISGL
-785 ESGKSYYVAFSNTTG
+785 ESGKPYYVAFSNTTG
-800 LILSHPANKYIH
+800 LILSSPANKYIH
-812 INSTSFPGQAFANL
+812 INSTSFPG
-826 DLYESGVGTITA
+826 ES
-838 NTTSNVV
+838 
-845 TGVGTVF
+845 
-852 KKYDD
+852 
-857 AFGNKYSNFKLYDDG
+857 
-872 NVELGTISTVV
+872 
-883 NSTSLTLTTNS
+883 
-894 AAGVDN
+894 
-900 NTHSF
+900 
-905 GLRVSYNIPGFANT
+905 FANT
-919 LTNESGHFL
+919 SFNIPAFAATRANESGHFL
-928 YKTAHATLYD
+928 YKTAHGTLYD

-944 LIKDP
+944 SIKDP
-949 ILDFGFTN
+949 IRDFGFTN
-957 TTSTPSNSNIIVYGN
+957 TTSTPANSNILVYGN

-994 FASQFISSD
+994 FASEFISSD

-1045 NVDPFVLAHQQ
+1045 NVDPFVLAHQP
-1056 YISAFDRKDFV
+1056 YISGFDRKDFV

-1074 RNFVAGEIVNQ
+1074 RNFVTGEIVNQ

-1113 QTQFEAN
+1113 QSSHEVET
-1120 SAANAIFYRNLTS
+1120 AANAIFYRNITS

-1160 VRYFTDT
+1160 VRYFTDNA
-1167 GNTAVTGLS
+1167 NTAVTGLS
-1176 NNSFYYVLASN
+1176 NNSFYYVLTSN
-1187 STGVTLTAEAA
+1187 TTGVTLTTEAA

-1206 TQSSNVAEFNSNTDV
+1206 TQSSNVAEFNSNTNV
-1221 QNSNN
+1221 QNSND
-1226 FINIATAN
+1226 FIQIATAN

-1242 VRYVVTDGTAAVD
+1242 VRYIVTDGVAAVS

-1275 SVTAGGSN
+1275 SVTAGGAN
-1283 VDLTAANPGGVGHFL
+1283 VDLTAANPGGLGHFL
-1298 RNYNPDLIGHQLRSY
+1298 RSYNPDLIGHQLRSY

-1329 GNTAISGL
+1329 GSTAISGL

-1346 DANTV
+1346 AANTV

-1356 STLGGA
+1356 STLGGSA
-1362 VIDINANSTG
+1362 IDITANSTG

-1387 DKLFQNVGGNIVN
+1387 DKLFQTNSIGGIVN
-1400 ATVSSV
+1400 STVSSV
-1406 FSNTHESVVR
+1406 FSNTTG
-1416 NYVRVTGNTAPITNN
+1416 NYIRVTGNNAPLVNN
-1431 ALLYSYTVPTANA
+1431 SIIFSYTVPTANG
-1444 LISSVTTFEIVSTA
+1444 LVSSVSLFEIVSTA

-1481 LPSEPMIGEVS
+1481 LPNEPMIGEVS

-1567 LGIGYYRSSKGFL
+1567 IGIGYYRSSKGFL

-1602 ISVDRYSDMFKKVMH
+1602 ISVDRYADMFKKVMH
-1617 MAGTKFFGSALIVE
+1617 TAGTKFFGSALIVE
-1631 EANTALALSA
+1631 EANAAIAMSS

-1647 IQFNS
+1647 VQFNS

-1687 IGTNPYYTTLPLN
+1687 LGTNPYYTTLPLN

-1708 TSEAQTIGV
+1708 TLEAQTLGV
-1717 GTSSNLS
+1717 GTSSSLS
-1724 NNAYYYVVLANTTG
+1724 NNEYYYVVFANTTG

-1745 GGDALNLNT
+1745 GGDVLNLNT
-1754 VAISNTLELHTLT
+1754 VAISNTLELHTVT
-1767 KIINPF
+1767 KLINPF

-1796 TTNTGIVVN
+1796 TTNTG
-1805 VTQSSNVAQFNSNT
+1805 
-1819 DVQNDFINIASA
+1819 
-1831 NSKFT
+1831 
-1836 NGSQVRYVISSNT
+1836 RVI
-1849 VAVSN
+1849 
-1854 LESGA
+1854 
-1859 LYYVRNANSTG
+1859 
-1870 LALSIEADGPNVS
+1870 
-1883 LTAANLGSNGH
+1883 
-1894 FLRYYNDVVDS
+1894 DS
-1905 FIKVANNKFRNSD
+1905 FIRVANNKFRNSD

-1939 VDIDSANAANVFI
+1939 VNYQVQTLETPANTANVFI

-1970 VGNTAI
+1970 AGNTAI
-1976 SGLTNNQI
+1976 NGLTNNQI

-1992 NTFKLA
+1992 NTLKLA
-1998 TQSGNTATIANII
+1998 TQSGNTQSIANIT
-2011 ASAISETGHYIM
+2011 ASAINESGHYIM

-2037 MDANTSGF
+2037 MDANTTGF
-2045 RLSTTGARAYAN
+2045 KLSTTGARAYAA

-2166 QNKLTNTQTY
+2166 QNKLTNAQSY

-2196 INITANGTASEA
+2196 INITANGSTSG
-2208 DTAGHFLTKTIE
+2208 DINAGHFLTKTIE

>member
-37 WLESTNNPLYHTRRL
+37 WLESTNNPLYHSRRL
-52 PSYRDIDETTDD
+52 PDYRDIDSTTDD

-103 SIDLFFKLVYG
+103 AVDLFFKLVYG
-114 TAAEVQYPAE
+114 TAAEVRYPAE

-178 FVNLLYISGRQGDF
+178 FVNLLYISGRQGEF
-192 KNGEVI
+192 RNGEVI
-198 GLNINNQP
+198 GLNINNEP
-206 TFEITKRSK
+206 VFDITKRSK
-215 LIGSMKRVTVQT
+215 LVGSVKRVTVQN
-227 RGRNFN
+227 RGRDFA

-242 SDRGLGGLARVES
+242 GDRGLGGLARVES
-255 TNSQTGLVDFIFTDG
+255 ISSQTGLVDFIFVDG
-270 GYGYTLDT
+270 GYGYTLDA

-290 EVIADFTAEN
+290 QVTADFTSEN

-344 VLEVAPTSNTNGFI
+344 VLEVDTTSSTNGFI
-358 SISHTSGV
+358 SVSHTSGV
-366 FVPSATYYTGTNN
+366 FVPSATYYTGINN

-401 PTDYSVIITAPSS
+401 PTDYAVIITSPSA
-414 TFIVGDVVQQQ
+414 TFTVGDVVQQQ

-439 INLEGAVQLTLTD
+439 IILEGEVQLTLTD

-471 TGTITVATTSNV
+471 TGTITAVTTSNV

-511 QSVTNSTSLIL
+511 ASVTNSTSLIL
-522 TTNAAAAAV
+522 TANASAAATGSA
-531 ANVHNYGLTYKIFK
+531 HNYGLTYKLIN
-545 QSDSGTFANVSY
+545 QTNNQIFANVSY

-569 QVHVIAFD
+569 QVHVIQFNG
-577 ECSSNNV
+577 CSSNNV

-589 IYIYNSANAIVAE
+589 IYIYNTANAIVAE

-608 NYNTVSNTGT
+608 NYNSGSNTGT
-618 LTFISRKGYWNE
+618 LTFLSRKGYWNE
-630 TDTVYTTANADNFKI
+630 TDTVYTAANADNFKI

-657 VRSFPSKIIAP
+657 VRSFPSKIVAP

-680 FGTGA
+680 FGSGA

-713 DYSRLQL
+713 DYSRIQL
-720 SVTANT
+720 SISSNT
-726 GFDEG
+726 GFVNG
-731 QRVFQQIRKVS
+731 QRVYQQIRKVS

-757 ITDANTYYIAG
+757 ITDANTYYLAG

-776 AGNTVITAL
+776 ADNTAITAL
-785 ESGKSYYVAFSNTTG
+785 ESGKSYYVAFSNSTG
-800 LILSHPANKYIH
+800 LILSSPANKYIH
-812 INSTSFPGQAFANL
+812 INSTSFPG
-826 DLYESGVGTITA
+826 ES
-838 NTTSNVV
+838 
-845 TGVGTVF
+845 
-852 KKYDD
+852 
-857 AFGNKYSNFKLYDDG
+857 
-872 NVELGTISTVV
+872 
-883 NSTSLTLTTNS
+883 
-894 AAGVDN
+894 
-900 NTHSF
+900 
-905 GLRVSYNIPGFANT
+905 FANT
-919 LTNESGHFL
+919 SFNIPAFAATRANESGHFL
-928 YKTAHATLYD
+928 YKIAHGTLYD
-938 VTGTNL
+938 VVGTTFK
-944 LIKDP
+944 IKDL
-949 ILDFGFTN
+949 IRDFGFTDN
-957 TTSTPSNSNIIVYGN
+957 ASTPANSNILVYGN

-981 VTELSTI
+981 AVAELPTVG
-988 AQANQV
+988 QANQV
-994 FASQFISSD
+994 FASEFISSD

-1034 SLNQINPGEDY
+1034 SLNQVNPGEDY
-1045 NVDPFVLAHQQ
+1045 NVDPFVLAHQP
-1056 YISAFDRKDFV
+1056 YIAGFDRKDFV

-1085 SQANLRFFDLKVSS
+1085 SQPNLRFFDLKVSS
-1099 GAYSNTYDAKTFTV
+1099 GAYSSTYDAKTTTV
-1113 QTQFEAN
+1113 QSQYEAN
-1120 SAANAIFYRNLTS
+1120 GSSEFIFYRNITS
-1133 SFNPTDEVNSNTDFI
+1133 SFNSTDEVNSNTDFI

-1160 VRYFTDT
+1160 VRYFTDA
-1167 GNTAVTGLS
+1167 GNAAPIGLS
-1176 NNSFYYVLASN
+1176 NNNFYYVLTSN
-1187 STGVTLTAEAA
+1187 STGVTLTTEAA

-1206 TQSSNVAEFNSNTDV
+1206 TQRSNVAAFNSNTDV
-1221 QNSNN
+1221 QNSND
-1226 FINIATAN
+1226 FISIASAS
-1234 TLFANGGQ
+1234 TLFANGNQ
-1242 VRYVVTDGTAAVD
+1242 VRYVVTPGTAPVS
-1255 GLEANALYYVRY
+1255 GLEANTLYYVRY
-1267 ANSTGLAL
+1267 ANSTGLSL
-1275 SVTAGGSN
+1275 SLEAASAIL
-1283 VDLTAANPGGVGHFL
+1283 DLTAANPGGSGHFL
-1298 RNYNPDLIGHQLRSY
+1298 RYYNQNMGGHNLRSY
-1313 TNEFANGQIVQ
+1313 QNEFANGQIVQ
-1324 YRIPN
+1324 YRIPS
-1329 GNTAISGL
+1329 GNTAIDGL
-1337 TANAVYYVV
+1337 ASNAIYYVV
-1346 DANTV
+1346 AANNV
-1351 AFKLS
+1351 GFKLAS
-1356 STLGGA
+1356 SLGA
-1362 VIDINANSTG
+1362 SAIDITANSSG

-1387 DKLFQNVGGNIVN
+1387 DKLFQNVVSTFNSNTQVQNSNDFILITSANSIFANGQQITYSTAAGNTAVTGLTNNSLYFVRYANSTGLALSTTSTSSNVDITANSIASGADTAGHFLTASVVN
-1400 ATVSSV
+1400 AFVDSV

-1416 NYVRVTGNTAPITNN
+1416 NYIRVTGNTAPLVNN
-1431 ALLYSYTVPTANA
+1431 QIIYSYTVPTANG
-1444 LISSVTTFEIVSTA
+1444 LVSSVSLFEIVSTA
-1458 KAIVKSSNS
+1458 KAIVKSSNAS
-1467 SQMLAKRITFENTW
+1467 HMLAKRITFENTW
-1481 LPSEPMIGEVS
+1481 LPNNPMIGTLS
-1492 GAEADVIGVT
+1492 GSEADVTGVT
-1502 EDITELYPI
+1502 EDASTLYPI
-1511 GLNADIT
+1511 GLNADIV
-1518 ANVVTSNGEVTAL
+1518 ANVVTAGGEVTGL
-1531 QVIDSGFAYSNGE
+1531 QVFDSGFAYSNAE

-1553 LRAGTAKMILDGHG
+1553 LRAGTVKIALDGHG
-1567 LGIGYYRSSKGFL
+1567 IGQGYYRSSKGFL
-1580 SDDIYVHDGDYYQ
+1580 SDDIYVHDNDYYQ

-1617 MAGTKFFGSALIVE
+1617 VAGTKFFGSALIVE
-1631 EANTALALSA
+1631 EANAALALSS
-1641 ISTGQE
+1641 ISTAQE
-1647 IQFNS
+1647 VQFNS
-1652 NDDVSTVNDT
+1652 NDDVSTPNDT
-1662 IQTDIEDVSFKFK
+1662 IETDIEDASYKFK
-1675 VMDVNNDTDLIS
+1675 VMNVNNDDDFIS
-1687 IGTNPYYTTLPLN
+1687 LGTNPYYTTLPLN

-1708 TSEAQTIGV
+1708 TSEGDTIGASV
-1717 GTSSNLS
+1717 SD
-1724 NNAYYYVVLANTTG
+1724 NAYYYVVLANTTG
-1738 IKISETR
+1738 IKISGTR
-1745 GGDALNLNT
+1745 GGDPLNLFGTTEN
-1754 VAISNTLELHTLT
+1754 ALEEHTLT
-1767 KIINPF
+1767 KVINPF

-1781 TTSNTAVEAS
+1781 TTTNTAVEAS

-1796 TTNTGIVVN
+1796 TTNTG
-1805 VTQSSNVAQFNSNT
+1805 A
-1819 DVQNDFINIASA
+1819 
-1831 NSKFT
+1831 
-1836 NGSQVRYVISSNT
+1836 
-1849 VAVSN
+1849 
-1854 LESGA
+1854 
-1859 LYYVRNANSTG
+1859 
-1870 LALSIEADGPNVS
+1870 
-1883 LTAANLGSNGH
+1883 
-1894 FLRYYNDVVDS
+1894 VVDS
-1905 FIKVANNKFRNSD
+1905 FIRVANNKFRNSD

-1939 VDIDSANAANVFI
+1939 VDVDSANAANVFI
-1952 TISSHPFAND
+1952 TMSSHPFVNG

-1970 VGNTAI
+1970 AGNTAI

-1984 YYVIETTT
+1984 YYVIQTTT
-1992 NTFKLA
+1992 NTLKLA
-1998 TQSGNTATIANII
+1998 TQSGNTQSIANIM
-2011 ASAISETGHYIM
+2011 ASAVSESGHYIM
-2023 RGFNGITNATSYYV
+2023 RGFEGITNATSYYV

-2045 RLSTTGARAYAN
+2045 RLSTTGARAYASS
-2057 ANVTANT
+2057 NVTANT
-2064 VGVVAATDFIKIA
+2064 VGVVAADDFIKIA
-2077 AANSRFVAGDRVYY
+2077 TANSRFTVGDRVYY
-2091 RVPRNNTALTP
+2091 AVPKSNTAITP
-2102 LTGNSYYYIAFANTT
+2102 LTGNAYYYVAFANTT
-2117 GIVLT
+2117 GVKL
-2122 ATPGGTNVDIT
+2122 ATTLGGSAIDIT
-2133 DTRTTANAEIHTF
+2133 DARTTNPAEVHTL
-2146 TGTPIIDFKSSNT
+2146 TGIPIINFKSSNT

-2166 QNKLTNTQTY
+2166 QNKLTNAQSY

-2196 INITANGTASEA
+2196 INITANGTASGA

>member
-26 NFIAFT
+26 NFIAFVK
-32 RAYYE
+32 AYYE
-37 WLESTNNPLYHTRRL
+37 WLENSGTYVNYSGNTVTQYIASNNDIIEVTANQLANSTYMSSITRYQPIDANPLYHARRL
-52 PSYRDIDETTDD
+52 PDYRDIDSTTDD

-103 SIDLFFKLVYG
+103 AVDLFFKLVYG

-178 FVNLLYISGRQGDF
+178 FVNLLYISGRQGEF
-192 KNGEVI
+192 RNGEVV
-198 GLNINNQP
+198 GLNINNEP
-206 TFEITKRSK
+206 VFDITKRSK
-215 LIGSMKRVTVQT
+215 LVGSVKRVTVQT
-227 RGRNFN
+227 RGRDFT

-255 TNSQTGLVDFIFTDG
+255 TNSAAGLVDFIFIDG
-270 GYGYTLDT
+270 GYGYTLNT

-290 EVIADFTAEN
+290 EVTADFTAEN

-344 VLEVAPTSNTNGFI
+344 VLEVARSSNTNGFI

-401 PTDYSVIITAPSS
+401 PTDYAVIITAPSS
-414 TFIVGDVVQQQ
+414 TFMVGDVVQQQ

-439 INLEGAVQLTLTD
+439 IQLEGEVQLTLAN

-465 WDYKAG
+465 WDYKVG
-471 TGTITVATTSNV
+471 TGTITTSTTSNV

-502 TGNVAIGNV
+502 TGNTSIGNV
-511 QSVTNSTSLIL
+511 VSVTNSTSLIL
-522 TTNAAAAAV
+522 SANAS
-531 ANVHNYGLTYKIFK
+531 ANATGNAHNYGLTYKLIN
-545 QSDSGTFANVSY
+545 QTNNQIFANVSY

-602 GSVITA
+602 GTVITA
-608 NYNTVSNTGT
+608 NYASGSNSGT
-618 LTFISRKGYWNE
+618 LTFLSRKGYWNE
-630 TDTVYTTANADNFKI
+630 TDTVYTAANADNFKI

-657 VRSFPSKIIAP
+657 VRSFPSKIVAP
-668 LSNTTADISSIS
+668 LSNTTANISSIS

-731 QRVFQQIRKVS
+731 QRVYQQIRKVS
-742 FNPSTAVNASNGFIT
+742 FNPSTAANATTGFIT

-768 DRVTYEVA
+768 ESVTYEVA
-776 AGNTVITAL
+776 AGNTVISGL
-785 ESGKSYYVAFSNTTG
+785 ESGKPYYVAFSNTTG
-800 LILSHPANKYIH
+800 LILSSPANKYIH
-812 INSTSFPGQAFANL
+812 INSTSFPG
-826 DLYESGVGTITA
+826 ES
-838 NTTSNVV
+838 
-845 TGVGTVF
+845 
-852 KKYDD
+852 
-857 AFGNKYSNFKLYDDG
+857 
-872 NVELGTISTVV
+872 
-883 NSTSLTLTTNS
+883 
-894 AAGVDN
+894 
-900 NTHSF
+900 
-905 GLRVSYNIPGFANT
+905 FANT
-919 LTNESGHFL
+919 SFNIPAFAATRANESGHFL

-949 ILDFGFTN
+949 IRDFGFTN
-957 TTSTPSNSNIIVYGN
+957 TTSTPANSNIIVYGN

-981 VTELSTI
+981 VAELSTI

-994 FASQFISSD
+994 FASEFISSD

-1012 GNYLDNLY
+1012 GNLLDNLY

-1045 NVDPFVLAHQQ
+1045 NVDPFVLAHQP
-1056 YISAFDRKDFV
+1056 YIAGFDRKDFV

-1074 RNFVAGEIVNQ
+1074 RNFVVGEIVNQ
-1085 SQANLRFFDLKVSS
+1085 SQANLKFFDLQVSS

-1113 QTQFEAN
+1113 QSQYEAN
-1120 SAANAIFYRNLTS
+1120 SASEFIFYRNITS

-1160 VRYFTDT
+1160 VRYFTDNA
-1167 GNTAVTGLS
+1167 NTAVTGLS
-1176 NNSFYYVLASN
+1176 NNGFYYVLTSN
-1187 STGVTLTAEAA
+1187 TTGVTLTTEAA

-1206 TQSSNVAEFNSNTDV
+1206 TQSSNVAEFNSNTNV
-1221 QNSNN
+1221 QNSND
-1226 FINIATAN
+1226 FIQIATAN
-1234 TLFANGGQ
+1234 TLFANGSQ
-1242 VRYVVTDGTAAVD
+1242 VRYVVTDDVAAVS

-1275 SVTAGGSN
+1275 SLTAGGAN
-1283 VDLTAANPGGVGHFL
+1283 VDLTAANPGSNGHFL

-1346 DANTV
+1346 AANTV
-1351 AFKLS
+1351 GFKLA
-1356 STLGGA
+1356 STLSGSA
-1362 VIDINANSTG
+1362 INITANSTG

-1387 DKLFQNVGGNIVN
+1387 DKLFQTNSTGGIVN
-1400 ATVSSV
+1400 STVSSV
-1406 FSNTHESVVR
+1406 FSNTTG
-1416 NYVRVTGNTAPITNN
+1416 NYIRVTGNNAPLVNN
-1431 ALLYSYTVPTANA
+1431 SIIFSYTVPTANG
-1444 LISSVTTFEIVSTA
+1444 LVSSVSLFEIVSTA

-1481 LPSEPMIGEVS
+1481 LPNEPMIGEVS

-1518 ANVVTSNGEVTAL
+1518 ANVVTSDGEVTAL
-1531 QVIDSGFAYSNGE
+1531 QVIDSGFAYSNAE

-1553 LRAGTAKMILDGHG
+1553 LRSGTAKIVLDGHG

-1631 EANTALALSA
+1631 EANAALALTS

-1662 IQTDIEDVSFKFK
+1662 IETDIEDVSFKFK

-1687 IGTNPYYTTLPLN
+1687 LGTNPYYTTFPLN

-1708 TSEAQTIGV
+1708 TLEAQTLGV
-1717 GTSSNLS
+1717 GTSSSLS
-1724 NNAYYYVVLANTTG
+1724 NNEYYYVVFANTTG

-1754 VAISNTLELHTLT
+1754 VAISNTLELHTVT
-1767 KIINPF
+1767 KLINPF

-1781 TTSNTAVEAS
+1781 TTSNTAVEANVS
-1791 ITGTF
+1791 LTF
-1796 TTNTGIVVN
+1796 VTNT
-1805 VTQSSNVAQFNSNT
+1805 
-1819 DVQNDFINIASA
+1819 
-1831 NSKFT
+1831 
-1836 NGSQVRYVISSNT
+1836 ISSNT
-1849 VAVSN
+1849 ISVTNN
-1854 LESGA
+1854 LFRRGDVVKYTKNGGSAAIGLTEGNEFFIRS
-1859 LYYVRNANSTG
+1859 ANSTAIK
-1870 LALSIEADGPNVS
+1870 LANSIGKAVS
-1883 LTAANLGSNGH
+1883 VYSNATVETH
-1894 FLRYYNDVVDS
+1894 ILR
-1905 FIKVANNKFRNSD
+1905 IEKLANN
-1918 YVNVTFD
+1918 
-1925 SATCNTQ
+1925 
-1932 SFNANTA
+1932 
-1939 VDIDSANAANVFI
+1939 
-1952 TISSHPFAND
+1952 
-1962 QSVLYYTD
+1962 
-1970 VGNTAI
+1970 
-1976 SGLTNNQI
+1976 
-1984 YYVIETTT
+1984 
-1992 NTFKLA
+1992 
-1998 TQSGNTATIANII
+1998 
-2011 ASAISETGHYIM
+2011 
-2023 RGFNGITNATSYYV
+2023 
-2037 MDANTSGF
+2037 
-2045 RLSTTGARAYAN
+2045 
-2057 ANVTANT
+2057 
-2064 VGVVAATDFIKIA
+2064 
-2077 AANSRFVAGDRVYY
+2077 
-2091 RVPRNNTALTP
+2091 
-2102 LTGNSYYYIAFANTT
+2102 
-2117 GIVLT
+2117 
-2122 ATPGGTNVDIT
+2122 
-2133 DTRTTANAEIHTF
+2133 
-2146 TGTPIIDFKSSNT
+2146 
-2159 GLTLNLS
+2159 
-2166 QNKLTNTQTY
+2166 QNY

-2196 INITANGTASEA
+2196 INITANGSTSG
-2208 DTAGHFLTKTIE
+2208 DINAGHFLTKTIE

>member
-26 NFIAFT
+26 NFIAFVK
-32 RAYYE
+32 AYYE
-37 WLESTNNPLYHTRRL
+37 WLENSGTYVNYSGNTVTQYIASNNDIIEVTADQLANSTYMSSITRYQPIDANPLYHGRRL
-52 PSYRDIDETTDD
+52 PDYRDIDSTTDD

-103 SIDLFFKLVYG
+103 AVDLFFKLVYG
-114 TAAEVQYPAE
+114 TAAEVRYPAE

-148 IDYVGKQVVGQLSGA
+148 VDYVGKQVVGQLSGA
-163 KAFVEKYIRRRVGKG
+163 KAFVEKYIRRRAGKG
-178 FVNLLYISGRQGDF
+178 FVNLLYISGRQGNF
-192 KNGEVI
+192 RNGEVI

-206 TFEITKRSK
+206 IFDITKRSK
-215 LIGSMKRVTVQT
+215 LIGSVRRVTVQT
-227 RGRNFN
+227 RGRDFA

-255 TNSQTGLVDFIFTDG
+255 ISSQAGLVDFIFIDG

-290 EVIADFTAEN
+290 EVIVDFTSEN

-315 GYSAATSNVSVGN
+315 GYSSASSNVAVGN
-328 TVYRYA
+328 TIYRYA
-334 ANGMLAAQGR
+334 ANGMLAAEGR
-344 VLEVAPTSNTNGFI
+344 ILEVATTSNTAGFI

-366 FVPSATYYTGTNN
+366 FVPSANYSTGSNSTNGI
-379 TGTSFTASTLTDKS
+379 TFTANTLTDKS

-401 PTDYSVIITAPSS
+401 PTDYAIVITAPSA
-414 TFIVGDVVQQQ
+414 TFNVGDVVKQQ

-439 INLEGAVQLTLTD
+439 ITLEGATQLTLTN

-471 TGTITVATTSNV
+471 TGTITTTTTSNV

-511 QSVTNSTSLIL
+511 VSVTNSTSLIL
-522 TTNAAAAAV
+522 SANAAANATGNA
-531 ANVHNYGLTYKIFK
+531 HNYGLTYKLIN
-545 QSDSGTFANVSY
+545 QTNNQVFANVSY

-569 QVHVIAFD
+569 QVHVIEFD

-589 IYIYNSANAIVAE
+589 IYIYNSANVIVAE

-608 NYNTVSNTGT
+608 NYASASNTGT
-618 LTFISRKGYWNE
+618 LTFVSRKGYWNE
-630 TDTVYTTANADNFKI
+630 TDTVYTTSTPPISVSFNANSSVTNATDEIAITSANTLFSVNDSVLYTVAAGNTALTNLVSGTRYFIKTSNSSAVTLSETVGGSTINLTKGLTEAGHSLNSADNFKI

-668 LSNTTADISSIS
+668 LSNTTADITSIS

-731 QRVFQQIRKVS
+731 QRVYQQIRKVS
-742 FNPSTAVNASNGFIT
+742 FNPSTAANAATGFIT
-757 ITDANTYYIAG
+757 ITNANTYYVAG

-776 AGNTVITAL
+776 AGNTVISGL
-785 ESGKSYYVAFSNTTG
+785 ESGKPYYVAFSNTTG
-800 LILSHPANKYIH
+800 LILSSPANKYIH
-812 INSTSFPGQAFANL
+812 INSTSFPGESFADTSFNIPAFAA
-826 DLYESGVGTITA
+826 TRA
-838 NTTSNVV
+838 
-845 TGVGTVF
+845 
-852 KKYDD
+852 
-857 AFGNKYSNFKLYDDG
+857 
-872 NVELGTISTVV
+872 
-883 NSTSLTLTTNS
+883 
-894 AAGVDN
+894 
-900 NTHSF
+900 
-905 GLRVSYNIPGFANT
+905 
-919 LTNESGHFL
+919 NESGHFL
-928 YKTAHATLYD
+928 YKTAHGTLYD

-949 ILDFGFTN
+949 IRDFGFTN

-994 FASQFISSD
+994 FASEFISSD

-1012 GNYLDNLY
+1012 GNLLDNLY

-1045 NVDPFVLAHQQ
+1045 NVDPFVLAHQP
-1056 YISAFDRKDFV
+1056 YVAGFDRKDFV

-1074 RNFVAGEIVNQ
+1074 RNFVVGEIVNQ
-1085 SQANLRFFDLKVSS
+1085 SQANLKFFDLQVSS

-1113 QTQFEAN
+1113 QSQFEAN
-1120 SAANAIFYRNLTS
+1120 NTSDFIFYRNITS

-1148 TITGNEFAANDL
+1148 TITGNEFVANDL

-1176 NNSFYYVLASN
+1176 NNSFYYVLTSN
-1187 STGVTLTAEAA
+1187 TTGVTLTTEAA

-1206 TQSSNVAEFNSNTDV
+1206 TQSSNVAEFNSNTQV
-1221 QNSNN
+1221 ENSND
-1226 FINIATAN
+1226 FIQIATAN
-1234 TLFANGGQ
+1234 TLFANGSQ
-1242 VRYVVTDGTAAVD
+1242 VRYVVTAGVAAVD
-1255 GLEANALYYVRY
+1255 GLEANSLYYVRY
-1267 ANSTGLAL
+1267 ANSTGLSL
-1275 SVTAGGSN
+1275 SVTAGGDIAN
-1283 VDLTAANPGGVGHFL
+1283 LTAANPGGTGHFL

-1313 TNEFANGQIVQ
+1313 QNEFANGQIVQ
-1324 YRIPN
+1324 YRIPA
-1329 GNTAISGL
+1329 GNTAIGGL
-1337 TANAVYYVV
+1337 ASNGIYYVV
-1346 DANTV
+1346 SANNV
-1351 AFKLS
+1351 GFKLS
-1356 STLGGA
+1356 ANLSGS
-1362 VIDINANSTG
+1362 VIDITANSTG

-1387 DKLFQNVGGNIVN
+1387 DKLFQNVVSTFNSNTQVQNSNDFILIASANSKFANGQQITYSTAAGNTAVTGLSNNSLYFIRYANSTGLALSATSTGANIDITATSVSETGHFLTANIVN
-1400 ATVSSV
+1400 VFVSSV
-1406 FSNTHESVVR
+1406 FSNTIG
-1416 NYVRVTGNTAPITNN
+1416 NYIRVSGNTAPIVNN
-1431 ALLYSYTVPTANA
+1431 QIIFSYTVPTANG
-1444 LISSVTTFEIVSTA
+1444 LVSNVSLFEIVSTA
-1458 KAIVKSSNS
+1458 KAIVKSSNNS
-1467 SQMLAKRITFENTW
+1467 HMLAKRITFENTW
-1481 LPSEPMIGEVS
+1481 LPSDTMIGEVS
-1492 GAEADVIGVT
+1492 GSEANVIGVT
-1502 EDITELYPI
+1502 EDLSVLYPI
-1511 GLNADIT
+1511 GLNAEIT
-1518 ANVVTSNGEVTAL
+1518 ANVVTASGEVTAL
-1531 QVIDSGFAYSNGE
+1531 QVIDSGFAYSNAE

-1553 LRAGTAKMILDGHG
+1553 LRAGTAKMVLDGHG
-1567 LGIGYYRSSKGFL
+1567 IGIGYYRSSKGFL
-1580 SDDIYVHDGDYYQ
+1580 SDDIYVHDNDYYQ

-1617 MAGTKFFGSALIVE
+1617 VAGTKFFGSALIVE
-1631 EANTALALSA
+1631 EANAALALTS
-1641 ISTGQE
+1641 ISTAQE
-1647 IQFNS
+1647 VQFNS
-1652 NDDVSTVNDT
+1652 NDDVSTANDT
-1662 IQTDIEDVSFKFK
+1662 IETDIEDVSFKFK
-1675 VMDVNNDTDLIS
+1675 VMDINNDTDLIS
-1687 IGTNPYYTTLPLN
+1687 LVTNPYYTTLPLN
-1700 VHDYLQYT
+1700 VNDYLQYT
-1708 TSEAQTIGV
+1708 TLEANVIGV

-1738 IKISETR
+1738 IKISETQ

-1754 VAISNTLELHTLT
+1754 VSMGNTLALHTLT
-1767 KIINPF
+1767 KVINPF

-1781 TTSNTAVEAS
+1781 TTSNVAVEAS

-1796 TTNTGIVVN
+1796 TTNTG
-1805 VTQSSNVAQFNSNT
+1805 
-1819 DVQNDFINIASA
+1819 
-1831 NSKFT
+1831 
-1836 NGSQVRYVISSNT
+1836 
-1849 VAVSN
+1849 
-1854 LESGA
+1854 
-1859 LYYVRNANSTG
+1859 
-1870 LALSIEADGPNVS
+1870 
-1883 LTAANLGSNGH
+1883 AA
-1894 FLRYYNDVVDS
+1894 VDS

-1925 SATCNTQ
+1925 STTCNTQ

-1939 VDIDSANAANVFI
+1939 VDVDSANAANVFI

-1970 VGNTAI
+1970 AGNTAI

-1984 YYVIETTT
+1984 YYVIQTTT
-1992 NTFKLA
+1992 NTLKLA
-1998 TQSGNTATIANII
+1998 TQSGNTQSIANIM
-2011 ASAISETGHYIM
+2011 ASAVSESGHNIM

-2037 MDANTSGF
+2037 MDANTTGF
-2045 RLSTTGARAYAN
+2045 KLSTTGAR
-2057 ANVTANT
+2057 
-2064 VGVVAATDFIKIA
+2064 
-2077 AANSRFVAGDRVYY
+2077 
-2091 RVPRNNTALTP
+2091 
-2102 LTGNSYYYIAFANTT
+2102 
-2117 GIVLT
+2117 
-2122 ATPGGTNVDIT
+2122 TN
-2133 DTRTTANAEIHTF
+2133 
-2146 TGTPIIDFKSSNT
+2146 IINFKSSNT

-2166 QNKLTNTQTY
+2166 QNKLTNAQSY

-2196 INITANGTASEA
+2196 INITANGSTAGSIN
-2208 DTAGHFLTKTIE
+2208 AGHFLTKTIE

>member
-1 MKNIEKRISPLIQS
+1 MKNIEKTISPLIES

-26 NFIAFT
+26 NFIAFVK
-32 RAYYE
+32 AYYE
-37 WLESTNNPLYHTRRL
+37 WLENSGTYVNYSGNTVSQRIASNNNIIEVTANGLPVNITAEQLANSAYMAGLETTLARYKPIDASPLYHSRRL
-52 PSYRDIDETTDD
+52 PDYRDIDSTTDD

-103 SIDLFFKLVYG
+103 SVDLFFKLVYG
-114 TAAEVQYPAE
+114 TAAEVNYPAE

-178 FVNLLYISGRQGDF
+178 FVNLLYISGRQGEF
-192 KNGEVI
+192 RNGEVI
-198 GLNINNQP
+198 GLNINNEP
-206 TFEITKRSK
+206 VFDITKRSK
-215 LIGSMKRVTVQT
+215 LVGSVKRVTVQT
-227 RGRNFN
+227 RGRDFN

-255 TNSQTGLVDFIFTDG
+255 TNSAAGLVDFIFVDG
-270 GYGYTLDT
+270 GYGYTLNA

-290 EVIADFTAEN
+290 EVTADFTAEN

-344 VLEVAPTSNTNGFI
+344 VLEVAPSSNTNGFI

-401 PTDYSVIITAPSS
+401 PTDYAVIITSPSA
-414 TFIVGDVVQQQ
+414 TFNVGDVVQQQ

-439 INLEGAVQLTLTD
+439 IQLEGEVQLTLTN

-471 TGTITVATTSNV
+471 TGTITTVTTSNV

-511 QSVTNSTSLIL
+511 ASVTNSTSLIL
-522 TTNAAAAAV
+522 TANASAAATGNA
-531 ANVHNYGLTYKIFK
+531 HNYGLTYKLIN
-545 QSDSGTFANVSY
+545 QTNNQIFANVSY

-602 GSVITA
+602 GTVITA
-608 NYNTVSNTGT
+608 NYASGSNSGT
-618 LTFISRKGYWNE
+618 LTFLSRKGYWNE
-630 TDTVYTTANADNFKI
+630 TDTVYTAANADNFKI

-657 VRSFPSKIIAP
+657 VRSFPSKIVAP
-668 LSNTTADISSIS
+668 LSNTTANISSIS

-731 QRVFQQIRKVS
+731 QRVYQQIRKVS
-742 FNPSTAVNASNGFIT
+742 FNPSTAANATTGFIT

-768 DRVTYEVA
+768 ESVTYEVA
-776 AGNTVITAL
+776 AGNTVISGL
-785 ESGKSYYVAFSNTTG
+785 ESGKPYYVAFSNTTG
-800 LILSHPANKYIH
+800 LILSSPANKYIH
-812 INSTSFPGQAFANL
+812 INSTSFPG
-826 DLYESGVGTITA
+826 ES
-838 NTTSNVV
+838 
-845 TGVGTVF
+845 
-852 KKYDD
+852 
-857 AFGNKYSNFKLYDDG
+857 
-872 NVELGTISTVV
+872 
-883 NSTSLTLTTNS
+883 
-894 AAGVDN
+894 
-900 NTHSF
+900 
-905 GLRVSYNIPGFANT
+905 FANT
-919 LTNESGHFL
+919 SFNIPAFGAVRANQTGHFL

-949 ILDFGFTN
+949 IRDFGFTN

-981 VTELSTI
+981 VAELSTI

-994 FASQFISSD
+994 FASEFISSD

-1012 GNYLDNLY
+1012 GNLLDNLY

-1045 NVDPFVLAHQQ
+1045 NVDPFVLAHQP
-1056 YISAFDRKDFV
+1056 YIAGFDRKDFV

-1074 RNFVAGEIVNQ
+1074 RNFVVGEIVNQ
-1085 SQANLRFFDLKVSS
+1085 SQANLKFFDLKVSS

-1113 QTQFEAN
+1113 QSQYEAN
-1120 SAANAIFYRNLTS
+1120 SASEFIFYRNITS

-1160 VRYFTDT
+1160 VRYFTDNA
-1167 GNTAVTGLS
+1167 NTAVTGLS
-1176 NNSFYYVLASN
+1176 NNGFYYVLTSN
-1187 STGVTLTAEAA
+1187 TTGVTLTTEAA
-1198 NTLAKVNI
+1198 NTIAKVNI
-1206 TQSSNVAEFNSNTDV
+1206 TQSSNVAEFNSNTNV
-1221 QNSNN
+1221 QNSND
-1226 FINIATAN
+1226 FIQIATAN

-1242 VRYVVTDGTAAVD
+1242 VRYVVTDDVAAVS

-1275 SVTAGGSN
+1275 SLTAGGAN
-1283 VDLTAANPGGVGHFL
+1283 VDLTAANPGSNGHFL

-1346 DANTV
+1346 AANTV
-1351 AFKLS
+1351 GFKLA
-1356 STLGGA
+1356 STLSGSA
-1362 VIDINANSTG
+1362 INITANSTG

-1387 DKLFQNVGGNIVN
+1387 DKLFQTNSTGGIVN
-1400 ATVSSV
+1400 STVSSV
-1406 FSNTHESVVR
+1406 FSNTTG
-1416 NYVRVTGNTAPITNN
+1416 NYIRVTGNNAPLVNN
-1431 ALLYSYTVPTANA
+1431 SIIFSYTVPTANG
-1444 LISSVTTFEIVSTA
+1444 LVSSVSLFEIVSTA

-1481 LPSEPMIGEVS
+1481 LPNEPLIGEVS

-1531 QVIDSGFAYSNGE
+1531 QVIDSGFAYSNAE

-1553 LRAGTAKMILDGHG
+1553 LRSGTAKMVLDGHG
-1567 LGIGYYRSSKGFL
+1567 IGIGYYRSSKGFL

-1631 EANTALALSA
+1631 EANAALALTS

-1662 IQTDIEDVSFKFK
+1662 IETDIEDVSFKFK

-1687 IGTNPYYTTLPLN
+1687 LGTNPYYTTLPLN

-1708 TSEAQTIGV
+1708 TLEANVIGV

-1754 VAISNTLELHTLT
+1754 VSMGNTLALHTLT

-1781 TTSNTAVEAS
+1781 TTSNTAVEANVS
-1791 ITGTF
+1791 LSF
-1796 TTNTGIVVN
+1796 VTNT
-1805 VTQSSNVAQFNSNT
+1805 
-1819 DVQNDFINIASA
+1819 
-1831 NSKFT
+1831 
-1836 NGSQVRYVISSNT
+1836 ISSNT
-1849 VAVSN
+1849 ISVTNNLFRRGDVVKYTKNGGSVAIGLTEGNEFFIRS
-1854 LESGA
+1854 
-1859 LYYVRNANSTG
+1859 ANSTAIK
-1870 LALSIEADGPNVS
+1870 LANSIGKAVNVY
-1883 LTAANLGSNGH
+1883 SNATVETH
-1894 FLRYYNDVVDS
+1894 ILR
-1905 FIKVANNKFRNSD
+1905 IEKLANN
-1918 YVNVTFD
+1918 
-1925 SATCNTQ
+1925 
-1932 SFNANTA
+1932 
-1939 VDIDSANAANVFI
+1939 
-1952 TISSHPFAND
+1952 
-1962 QSVLYYTD
+1962 
-1970 VGNTAI
+1970 
-1976 SGLTNNQI
+1976 
-1984 YYVIETTT
+1984 
-1992 NTFKLA
+1992 
-1998 TQSGNTATIANII
+1998 
-2011 ASAISETGHYIM
+2011 
-2023 RGFNGITNATSYYV
+2023 
-2037 MDANTSGF
+2037 
-2045 RLSTTGARAYAN
+2045 
-2057 ANVTANT
+2057 
-2064 VGVVAATDFIKIA
+2064 
-2077 AANSRFVAGDRVYY
+2077 
-2091 RVPRNNTALTP
+2091 
-2102 LTGNSYYYIAFANTT
+2102 
-2117 GIVLT
+2117 
-2122 ATPGGTNVDIT
+2122 
-2133 DTRTTANAEIHTF
+2133 
-2146 TGTPIIDFKSSNT
+2146 
-2159 GLTLNLS
+2159 
-2166 QNKLTNTQTY
+2166 QNY

-2196 INITANGTASEA
+2196 INITANGSTSGSIN
-2208 DTAGHFLTKTIE
+2208 AGHFLTKTIE

>member
-37 WLESTNNPLYHTRRL
+37 WLESTNNPLYHARRL
-52 PSYRDIDETTDD
+52 PSYRDIDDTTDD

-178 FVNLLYISGRQGDF
+178 FVNLLYISGRQGEF
-192 KNGEVI
+192 RNGEVI
-198 GLNINNQP
+198 GLNINNEP
-206 TFEITKRSK
+206 VFDISKRSK
-215 LIGSMKRVTVQT
+215 LIGSVKRVTVQT
-227 RGRNFN
+227 RGRDFT

-270 GYGYTLDT
+270 GYGYTLNA
-278 ESIVS
+278 ESIIS

-290 EVIADFTAEN
+290 EVVADFTAEN

-344 VLEVAPTSNTNGFI
+344 VLEVAPSSNTNGFI

-401 PTDYSVIITAPSS
+401 PTDYAVVITAPSS

-439 INLEGAVQLTLTD
+439 IQLEGEVQLTLTN

-471 TGTITVATTSNV
+471 TGTITAATTSNV

-511 QSVTNSTSLIL
+511 VSITNSTSLIL
-522 TTNAAAAAV
+522 STNASANAV
-531 ANVHNYGLTYKIFK
+531 GNVHNYGLTYKLIK
-545 QSDSGTFANVSY
+545 QNDSGTYANVSY

-569 QVHVIAFD
+569 QVHVIEFD

-602 GSVITA
+602 GTVITA
-608 NYNTVSNTGT
+608 NYDTGSNTGT

-630 TDTVYTTANADNFKI
+630 TDTVYTSANADNFKI

-731 QRVFQQIRKVS
+731 QRVYQQIRKVS
-742 FNPSTAVNASNGFIT
+742 FNPSTAANATTGFIT
-757 ITDANTYYIAG
+757 ITNANTYYIAG
-768 DRVTYEVA
+768 ESVTYEVA
-776 AGNTVITAL
+776 AGNTVISGL
-785 ESGKSYYVAFSNTTG
+785 ESGKPYYVAFSNTTG
-800 LILSHPANKYIH
+800 LILSSPANKYIH
-812 INSTSFPGQAFANL
+812 INSTSFPG
-826 DLYESGVGTITA
+826 ES
-838 NTTSNVV
+838 
-845 TGVGTVF
+845 
-852 KKYDD
+852 
-857 AFGNKYSNFKLYDDG
+857 
-872 NVELGTISTVV
+872 
-883 NSTSLTLTTNS
+883 
-894 AAGVDN
+894 
-900 NTHSF
+900 
-905 GLRVSYNIPGFANT
+905 FANT
-919 LTNESGHFL
+919 SFNIPAFAATRANESGHFL

-949 ILDFGFTN
+949 IRDFGFTN
-957 TTSTPSNSNIIVYGN
+957 TTSTPANSNILVYGN

-994 FASQFISSD
+994 FASEFISSD

-1045 NVDPFVLAHQQ
+1045 NVDPFVLAHQP
-1056 YISAFDRKDFV
+1056 YISGFDRKDFV

-1074 RNFVAGEIVNQ
+1074 RNFVTGEIVNQ

-1113 QTQFEAN
+1113 QSSHEVET
-1120 SAANAIFYRNLTS
+1120 AANAIFYRNITS

-1148 TITGNEFAANDL
+1148 TITGNEFVANDY
-1160 VRYFTDT
+1160 VRYFTDNA
-1167 GNTAVTGLS
+1167 NTAVTGLS
-1176 NNSFYYVLASN
+1176 NNSFYYVLTSN
-1187 STGVTLTAEAA
+1187 TTGVTLTTEAA

-1206 TQSSNVAEFNSNTDV
+1206 TQSSNVAEFNSNTNV
-1221 QNSNN
+1221 QNSND
-1226 FINIATAN
+1226 FIQIATAN

-1242 VRYVVTDGTAAVD
+1242 VRYVVTDGVAAVD

-1275 SVTAGGSN
+1275 SVTAGGAN
-1283 VDLTAANPGGVGHFL
+1283 VDLTAANPGGLGHFL

-1346 DANTV
+1346 AANTV

-1387 DKLFQNVGGNIVN
+1387 DKLFQTNSIGGIVN
-1400 ATVSSV
+1400 STVSSV
-1406 FSNTHESVVR
+1406 FSNTTG
-1416 NYVRVTGNTAPITNN
+1416 NYIRVTGNNAPLVNN
-1431 ALLYSYTVPTANA
+1431 SIIFSYTVPTANG
-1444 LISSVTTFEIVSTA
+1444 LVSSVSLFEIVSTA

-1481 LPSEPMIGEVS
+1481 LPNEPMIGEVS

-1518 ANVVTSNGEVTAL
+1518 ANVVTSDGEVTAL

-1553 LRAGTAKMILDGHG
+1553 LRAGTAKMVLDGHG
-1567 LGIGYYRSSKGFL
+1567 IGIGYYRSSKGFL

-1631 EANTALALSA
+1631 EANAALALSS
-1641 ISTGQE
+1641 ISTAQE
-1647 IQFNS
+1647 VQFNS

-1687 IGTNPYYTTLPLN
+1687 LGTNPYYTTLPLN

-1708 TSEAQTIGV
+1708 TSEAQTLGV
-1717 GTSSNLS
+1717 GTSSSLS
-1724 NNAYYYVVLANTTG
+1724 NNEYYYVVFANTTG

-1767 KIINPF
+1767 KVINPF

-1781 TTSNTAVEAS
+1781 TTTNTAVETS

-1796 TTNTGIVVN
+1796 TTNTG
-1805 VTQSSNVAQFNSNT
+1805 
-1819 DVQNDFINIASA
+1819 
-1831 NSKFT
+1831 
-1836 NGSQVRYVISSNT
+1836 RVI
-1849 VAVSN
+1849 
-1854 LESGA
+1854 
-1859 LYYVRNANSTG
+1859 
-1870 LALSIEADGPNVS
+1870 
-1883 LTAANLGSNGH
+1883 
-1894 FLRYYNDVVDS
+1894 DS
-1905 FIKVANNKFRNSD
+1905 FITVANNKFRNSD

-1932 SFNANTA
+1932 SFNANIA
-1939 VDIDSANAANVFI
+1939 VDVDSANAANVFI

-1970 VGNTAI
+1970 TGNTAI

-1992 NTFKLA
+1992 NTLKLA
-1998 TQSGNTATIANII
+1998 TQSGNTQSIANIM
-2011 ASAISETGHYIM
+2011 ASAISESGHYIM
-2023 RGFNGITNATSYYV
+2023 RGFEGITNATSYYA

-2045 RLSTTGARAYAN
+2045 RLSTTGARAYAPSN
-2057 ANVTANT
+2057 ITANT
-2064 VGVVAATDFIKIA
+2064 VGVVAANDFIKIA
-2077 AANSRFVAGDRVYY
+2077 TANSRFTVGDRVYY
-2091 RVPRNNTALTP
+2091 AVPKNNAAITP

-2117 GIVLT
+2117 GVVLT
-2122 ATPGGTNVDIT
+2122 ATPGGTNVNIT
-2133 DTRTTANAEIHTF
+2133 DARTTNPAEVHTL
-2146 TGTPIIDFKSSNT
+2146 TGTPIINFKSSNT

-2166 QNKLTNTQTY
+2166 QNKLTNAQSY

-2196 INITANGTASEA
+2196 INITANGSTSG
-2208 DTAGHFLTKTIE
+2208 DINAGHFLTKTIE